1 MGGGGGGGGHTPYEA
16 PEFGRSKQA
25 VRIVEIV
32 SEGEVKGLVNG
43 VQSVFLDNTPI
54 QNKDGTYNFSNVEAE
69 GRIGIQDQDIL
80 EGFNTSE
87 KEISVGTQ
95 VRKNTPLTRTVSDGK
110 VSRLRLTLGVQ
121 SLFSQNDQGDTH
133 GASVTMNITIGQRV
147 IPLTING
154 KYSSQYLRQIE
165 IDNLPPT
172 PFTVRVE
179 RIDEDSKSQRLQN
192 NTIWASYTE
201 IIEMRLA
208 YPNTAL
214 VGIKFDS
221 DYFSS
226 IPNRTYDVYGIIVQV
241 PSNYNPETRAYNGT
255 WDGTFKTAWSDNP
268 AWVLYDLLKNKR
280 YGFGRRLGDFAVDK
294 WALYNVAQYCDQLVD
309 DGFGGKEPRF
319 TCNAWITEQ
328 RQAYD
333 VINDI
338 CSIFRAMPVWN
349 GREFTVIQDRPADP
363 VWTYT
368 NANVDK
374 EGFTYSYSAM
384 KARHNEIH
392 VEYANAQNNY
402 EKDVICVSDDDL
414 IRRYGLNVKKVTA
427 FGCTSRGQAYR
438 TGRWILETEKLETRT
453 VTFTVGAEG
462 LMHVPGD
469 IILVADNDY
478 AGTQLGGRVL
488 SVANK
493 VVTLD
498 REVPFKS
505 GEQFLYYNQDA
516 QVTGI
521 KVIDVLDGNRIVL
534 DKAPT
539 GLTEYGVWL
548 RHGEKVQPQLY
559 RALSI
564 KEESKGKYTITALQ
578 HEPQKEAI
586 VDSGAHFEPVS
597 FSEVPD
603 RYRIQNVDVAAT
615 DDGIRLSFEYFAK
628 NESTVKYQIKLYRT
642 FDGNRTLYK
651 VYDDLTNTNI
661 SFTGLPDGDYT
672 AEIRAKN
679 GVGQLSEPVT
689 KSFSVNFTIAELVT
703 VSKLMGIDLNW
714 RNPIFANTNAAIE
727 IWVSKDNNF
736 ANARKLITLAYPT
749 NSYSYTGLG
758 AAETYYFWARMV
770 SKDVA
775 GKFTDAVEGVTERDA
790 TKIVDYIH
798 GQINKSA
805 LSQELVKELTNTA
818 ETARTAIAGITSE
831 TQARI
836 ATLNAEAN
844 NRAKAIREEGL
855 KLTQKIE
862 AESRKATV
870 ALQEEVKARGTAIN
884 KLEQADKQ
892 QAKAI
897 EQVTAKANSALSG
910 IEVERKA
917 RAAADNAESKARE
930 ILTAKIGQH
939 ESSINQINQT
949 IVRDRETSA
958 QQVATLESA
967 VRNIRVG
974 GRNYLLDSSFKNGK
988 WYKSQG
994 SGSKATIDVDNG
1006 VLTISSDNATW
1017 KQYQIKG
1024 YAHKGGLNELVDS
1037 TTVTISFEVMTP
1049 DDNTGGGI
1057 KYWMNLRADRI
1068 DNTHGGSTNPIVIN
1082 QTAAPSKW
1090 SRVSITGVATQPT
1103 NFRGWRFL
1111 LGVSTPGTVKFRN
1124 PKLEVGNV
1132 ATDWTLAPEDL
1143 DQSELINAKFVD
1155 IRQVVTSETEAR
1167 TVWQNNA
1174 ISRINGVE
1182 SNIANIQRSVTT
1194 ATQSISEVNQHLNAK
1209 IDGISVGGRNLLLGT
1224 AIGLS
1229 GNGAKNYQNK
1239 TYNVTSN
1246 IDVSTL
1252 KTITLSCSVLTKG
1265 IKAGNGE
1272 YHFRAGAEV
1281 QLFYADGTNG
1291 WLSAYCND
1299 VADFNGRISKTLT
1312 LSKPLSKLTY
1322 NKVQVRNIAEGEYK
1336 VDGIKLEVGNVAT
1349 DWTPAPEDVDSAIGD
1364 LSADLNHY
1372 KSAQATK
1379 DQATSMQLTTLTAR
1393 MANAESGISKVEKA
1407 VSDAK
1412 SSTATQLNQLSAEF
1426 RKAKTDLD
1434 AKIEDEKTA
1443 RANADRAEAEKN
1455 ATMTSRVANAESK
1468 ISQVSKTVAD
1478 VSGKLSSTHTIKTQ
1492 VVGGGRMAIAGIAL
1506 GASSDGKTAESSVI
1520 VMADKF
1526 GVVKS
1531 ATDGTVK
1538 NVFTVSNNQLVLS
1551 GDLLADGSIIGRHI
1565 QANQE
1570 IRSPLISG
1578 GEIDISGNDGIL
1590 RVGRTGNFLV
1600 RASSQNR
1607 GLVIN
1612 NDQIIVYDDRGNVRV
1627 KIGRL

>member
-870 ALQEEVKARGTAIN
+870 ALQEEVKARETAIN

-1132 ATDWTLAPEDL
+1132 ATDWTPAPEDL

-1265 IKAGNGE
+1265 IKAGSGIR
-1272 YHFRAGAEV
+1272 HFRAGAEV

-1349 DWTPAPEDVDSAIGD
+1349 DWTPAPEDLEGAVGD

-1372 KSAQATK
+1372 KSSQATK

-1393 MANAESGISKVEKA
+1393 MTNAESGISKVEKA

-1412 SSTATQLNQLSAEF
+1412 SSTATQLNQLSAAF
-1426 RKAKTDLD
+1426 SKAKTDLD
-1434 AKIEDEKTA
+1434 AKIAEEKTA
-1443 RANADRAEAEKN
+1443 RSNADTAEAKKTS
-1455 ATMTSRVANAESK
+1455 ALTSRVANAES
-1468 ISQVSKTVAD
+1468 SVTQLSKTVAD
-1478 VSGKLSSTHTIKTQ
+1478 VSGKLSGTHTIKTQ
-1492 VVGGGRMAIAGIAL
+1492 VVAGGRTAIAGIAL

-1538 NVFTVSNNQLVLS
+1538 NVFTVSNNQLALS

>member
-16 PEFGRSKQA
+16 PESGRSKQA

-201 IIEMRLA
+201 IIETRLA

-255 WDGTFKTAWSDNP
+255 WDGTFKAAWSDNP

-488 SVANK
+488 SVTDK

-498 REVPFKS
+498 REVPFKV
-505 GEQFLYYNQDA
+505 GEQFLYYNQNA

-586 VDSGAHFEPVS
+586 VDSGAHFESVS

-661 SFTGLPDGDYT
+661 AFTGLPDGDYT

-714 RNPIFANTNAAIE
+714 RNPVFANPNSAIE
-727 IWVSKDNNF
+727 IWVSQDDNF
-736 ANARKLITLAYPT
+736 QHARKLVTLAYPT

-758 AAETYYFWARMV
+758 AAETCYFWARIV

-805 LSQELVKELTNTA
+805 LTKELID
-818 ETARTAIAGITSE
+818 EISG
-831 TQARI
+831 
-836 ATLNAEAN
+836 AT
-844 NRAKAIREEGL
+844 
-855 KLTQKIE
+855 
-862 AESRKATV
+862 
-870 ALQEEVKARGTAIN
+870 
-884 KLEQADKQ
+884 
-892 QAKAI
+892 
-897 EQVTAKANSALSG
+897 
-910 IEVERKA
+910 
-917 RAAADNAESKARE
+917 
-930 ILTAKIGQH
+930 
-939 ESSINQINQT
+939 
-949 IVRDRETSA
+949 
-958 QQVATLESA
+958 ESA
-967 VRNIRVG
+967 
-974 GRNYLLDSSFKNGK
+974 K
-988 WYKSQG
+988 
-994 SGSKATIDVDNG
+994 
-1006 VLTISSDNATW
+1006 
-1017 KQYQIKG
+1017 
-1024 YAHKGGLNELVDS
+1024 
-1037 TTVTISFEVMTP
+1037 
-1049 DDNTGGGI
+1049 
-1057 KYWMNLRADRI
+1057 
-1068 DNTHGGSTNPIVIN
+1068 
-1082 QTAAPSKW
+1082 
-1090 SRVSITGVATQPT
+1090 
-1103 NFRGWRFL
+1103 
-1111 LGVSTPGTVKFRN
+1111 
-1124 PKLEVGNV
+1124 
-1132 ATDWTLAPEDL
+1132 
-1143 DQSELINAKFVD
+1143 
-1155 IRQVVTSETEAR
+1155 
-1167 TVWQNNA
+1167 
-1174 ISRINGVE
+1174 
-1182 SNIANIQRSVTT
+1182 
-1194 ATQSISEVNQHLNAK
+1194 
-1209 IDGISVGGRNLLLGT
+1209 
-1224 AIGLS
+1224 
-1229 GNGAKNYQNK
+1229 GAKN
-1239 TYNVTSN
+1239 
-1246 IDVSTL
+1246 L
-1252 KTITLSCSVLTKG
+1252 
-1265 IKAGNGE
+1265 
-1272 YHFRAGAEV
+1272 AE
-1281 QLFYADGTNG
+1281 
-1291 WLSAYCND
+1291 
-1299 VADFNGRISKTLT
+1299 
-1312 LSKPLSKLTY
+1312 
-1322 NKVQVRNIAEGEYK
+1322 
-1336 VDGIKLEVGNVAT
+1336 
-1349 DWTPAPEDVDSAIGD
+1349 
-1364 LSADLNHY
+1364 
-1372 KSAQATK
+1372 
-1379 DQATSMQLTTLTAR
+1379 
-1393 MANAESGISKVEKA
+1393 NAA
-1407 VSDAK
+1407 
-1412 SSTATQLNQLSAEF
+1412 
-1426 RKAKTDLD
+1426 
-1434 AKIEDEKTA
+1434 AKIEVA
-1443 RANADRAEAEKN
+1443 
-1455 ATMTSRVANAESK
+1455 SRKVE
-1468 ISQVSKTVAD
+1468 D
-1478 VSGKLSSTHTIKTQ
+1478 VSSKFSAIHTIKTQ
-1492 VVGGGRMAIAGIAL
+1492 AIAGGRTAIAGIAL

-1520 VMADKF
+1520 IMADKF
-1526 GVVKS
+1526 GVVKN
-1531 ATDGTVK
+1531 ATDGTVR
-1538 NVFTVSNNQLVLS
+1538 NVFTVSNNQLALS
-1551 GDLLADGSIIGRHI
+1551 GDLIADGSIIGRHI
-1565 QANQE
+1565 RANTE
-1570 IRSPLISG
+1570 IEAPKITGGTITGNVIHGATVTGGAITGTTINGGVISG
-1578 GEIDISGNDGIL
+1578 TRLEGVTGKFSGELEVTQLLGGAIIEHVKGELKHTRTIRKSYSYTWTSNNDSGTLHYSRGTADVPIYGATITIHPSKTDRFIIIGDDEGFVLPKNQSKVVNYERESIL
-1590 RVGRTGNFLV
+1590 EVKSHRTGPTGKVATITTPKLTFMILSYALSTTSFIQV
-1600 RASSQNR
+1600 S
-1607 GLVIN
+1607 
-1612 NDQIIVYDDRGNVRV
+1612 
-1627 KIGRL
+1627 

>member
-578 HEPQKEAI
+578 YEPQKEAI

-1132 ATDWTLAPEDL
+1132 ATDWTPAPEDL

>member
-679 GVGQLSEPVT
+679 GVGQLSEPIT

-1132 ATDWTLAPEDL
+1132 ATDWTPAPEDL

>member
-16 PEFGRSKQA
+16 PESGRSKQA

-32 SEGEVKGLVNG
+32 SEGEVRGLVNG

-201 IIEMRLA
+201 IIETRLA

-241 PSNYNPETRAYNGT
+241 PSNYNPETRAYNGI

-478 AGTQLGGRVL
+478 TGTQLGGRVL

-498 REVPFKS
+498 REVPFKA

-534 DKAPT
+534 DKEPT

-586 VDSGAHFEPVS
+586 VDSGAHFERMS

-661 SFTGLPDGDYT
+661 AFTGLPDGDYT

-689 KSFSVNFTIAELVT
+689 KSFSVSFTIAELVT

-727 IWVSKDNNF
+727 IWVSQDDNF
-736 ANARKLITLAYPT
+736 QHARKLVTLAYPT

-775 GKFTDAVEGVTERDA
+775 GKFTAAVVGITERDA

-798 GQINKSA
+798 GQISKSA
-805 LSQELVKELTNTA
+805 LTQELVGELTDTSQAANIAKNIAGNAVERVLAEAQTRNTQINELKQVDERQAQAIRTVTVKADNALSDIVA
-818 ETARTAIAGITSE
+818 EQKARADGDKANTEKITAVTARVGSAESTLTNLQSTKASKTEVAAIAQSALQSTWQADAKSAVDSVAVTLTNADRVLGQRIDSITSSLGDARAQISAVN
-831 TQARI
+831 QAV
-836 ATLNAEAN
+836 AN
-844 NRAKAIREEGL
+844 
-855 KLTQKIE
+855 
-862 AESRKATV
+862 
-870 ALQEEVKARGTAIN
+870 
-884 KLEQADKQ
+884 
-892 QAKAI
+892 
-897 EQVTAKANSALSG
+897 ANSALGQRIDTVSASLSNTDNLCFNPSMINDTSG
-910 IEVERKA
+910 WSGMWREFVDGLWSGLVYERDGLYGEPFPVRPGERFYVSMNSKNKDATYPIGIGLQMFRRDGSPFWTLACRREVNSSSTNWEKIDGYLTIPDNENIVSA
-917 RAAADNAESKARE
+917 RLW
-930 ILTAKIGQH
+930 I
-939 ESSINQINQT
+939 
-949 IVRDRETSA
+949 
-958 QQVATLESA
+958 QVDKPWHVHHPGYWY
-967 VRNIRVG
+967 VRNITFYRFTSLATE
-974 GRNYLLDSSFKNGK
+974 RAMDDA
-988 WYKSQG
+988 
-994 SGSKATIDVDNG
+994 KAQ
-1006 VLTISSDNATW
+1006 ISAVS
-1017 KQYQIKG
+1017 
-1024 YAHKGGLNELVDS
+1024 
-1037 TTVTISFEVMTP
+1037 
-1049 DDNTGGGI
+1049 
-1057 KYWMNLRADRI
+1057 RA
-1068 DNTHGGSTNPIVIN
+1068 
-1082 QTAAPSKW
+1082 
-1090 SRVSITGVATQPT
+1090 
-1103 NFRGWRFL
+1103 
-1111 LGVSTPGTVKFRN
+1111 
-1124 PKLEVGNV
+1124 
-1132 ATDWTLAPEDL
+1132 
-1143 DQSELINAKFVD
+1143 
-1155 IRQVVTSETEAR
+1155 
-1167 TVWQNNA
+1167 
-1174 ISRINGVE
+1174 
-1182 SNIANIQRSVTT
+1182 
-1194 ATQSISEVNQHLNAK
+1194 
-1209 IDGISVGGRNLLLGT
+1209 
-1224 AIGLS
+1224 
-1229 GNGAKNYQNK
+1229 
-1239 TYNVTSN
+1239 
-1246 IDVSTL
+1246 
-1252 KTITLSCSVLTKG
+1252 
-1265 IKAGNGE
+1265 
-1272 YHFRAGAEV
+1272 
-1281 QLFYADGTNG
+1281 
-1291 WLSAYCND
+1291 
-1299 VADFNGRISKTLT
+1299 
-1312 LSKPLSKLTY
+1312 
-1322 NKVQVRNIAEGEYK
+1322 IAE
-1336 VDGIKLEVGNVAT
+1336 T
-1349 DWTPAPEDVDSAIGD
+1349 
-1364 LSADLNHY
+1364 
-1372 KSAQATK
+1372 
-1379 DQATSMQLTTLTAR
+1379 
-1393 MANAESGISKVEKA
+1393 
-1407 VSDAK
+1407 
-1412 SSTATQLNQLSAEF
+1412 
-1426 RKAKTDLD
+1426 
-1434 AKIEDEKTA
+1434 
-1443 RANADRAEAEKN
+1443 
-1455 ATMTSRVANAESK
+1455 
-1468 ISQVSKTVAD
+1468 
-1478 VSGKLSSTHTIKTQ
+1478 SGKLSATHTIKTQ
-1492 VVGGGRMAIAGIAL
+1492 VVAGGRTAIAGIAL
-1506 GASSDGKTAESSVI
+1506 GASSDGRTAESSVI

-1526 GVVKS
+1526 GVVKN
-1531 ATDGTVK
+1531 AADGAVQ
-1538 NVFTVSNNQLVLS
+1538 NIFTITNGRTALS
-1551 GDLLADGSIIGRHI
+1551 GSIAVQGDVLGSRFI
-1565 QANQE
+1565 
-1570 IRSPLISG
+1570 G
-1578 GEIDISGNDGIL
+1578 GEIDISGKDGVL
-1590 RVGRTGNFLV
+1590 KVGKTGSFLM
-1600 RASSQNR
+1600 RASNQNR
-1607 GLVIN
+1607 GLVMKN
-1612 NDQIIVYDDRGNVRV
+1612 NQILVYDEQGNVRV
-1627 KIGRL
+1627 KIGYLL

>member
-16 PEFGRSKQA
+16 PESGRSKQA

-201 IIEMRLA
+201 IIETRLA

-241 PSNYNPETRAYNGT
+241 PSNYNPETRAYNGI

-488 SVANK
+488 SVTDK

-498 REVPFKS
+498 REVPFKT
-505 GEQFLYYNQDA
+505 GEQFLYYNQNA

-651 VYDDLTNTNI
+651 AYDDLTNTNI
-661 SFTGLPDGDYT
+661 AFTGLPDGDYT

-679 GVGQLSEPVT
+679 GAGQLSESVT

-714 RNPIFANTNAAIE
+714 RNPVFANPNSAIE
-727 IWVSKDNNF
+727 IWVSQDDNF
-736 ANARKLITLAYPT
+736 QHARKLVTLAYPT

-758 AAETYYFWARMV
+758 VSETYYFWARMV

-805 LSQELVKELTNTA
+805 LTQELINEISGKSEAA
-818 ETARTAIAGITSE
+818 EAAKDIAERAIAQI
-831 TQARI
+831 QQ
-836 ATLNAEAN
+836 EAV
-844 NRAKAIREEGL
+844 
-855 KLTQKIE
+855 T
-862 AESRKATV
+862 
-870 ALQEEVKARGTAIN
+870 RGTQISEL
-884 KLEQADKQ
+884 KTVDEQ
-892 QAKAI
+892 QAQRITTA
-897 EQVTAKANSALSG
+897 TAKAESALSG
-910 IEVERKA
+910 ITAEQKA
-917 RAAADNAESKARE
+917 RADGDKAE
-930 ILTAKIGQH
+930 
-939 ESSINQINQT
+939 
-949 IVRDRETSA
+949 
-958 QQVATLESA
+958 
-967 VRNIRVG
+967 
-974 GRNYLLDSSFKNGK
+974 
-988 WYKSQG
+988 
-994 SGSKATIDVDNG
+994 
-1006 VLTISSDNATW
+1006 
-1017 KQYQIKG
+1017 
-1024 YAHKGGLNELVDS
+1024 
-1037 TTVTISFEVMTP
+1037 
-1049 DDNTGGGI
+1049 
-1057 KYWMNLRADRI
+1057 
-1068 DNTHGGSTNPIVIN
+1068 
-1082 QTAAPSKW
+1082 
-1090 SRVSITGVATQPT
+1090 
-1103 NFRGWRFL
+1103 
-1111 LGVSTPGTVKFRN
+1111 
-1124 PKLEVGNV
+1124 
-1132 ATDWTLAPEDL
+1132 
-1143 DQSELINAKFVD
+1143 
-1155 IRQVVTSETEAR
+1155 
-1167 TVWQNNA
+1167 
-1174 ISRINGVE
+1174 
-1182 SNIANIQRSVTT
+1182 
-1194 ATQSISEVNQHLNAK
+1194 
-1209 IDGISVGGRNLLLGT
+1209 
-1224 AIGLS
+1224 
-1229 GNGAKNYQNK
+1229 
-1239 TYNVTSN
+1239 
-1246 IDVSTL
+1246 
-1252 KTITLSCSVLTKG
+1252 
-1265 IKAGNGE
+1265 
-1272 YHFRAGAEV
+1272 
-1281 QLFYADGTNG
+1281 
-1291 WLSAYCND
+1291 
-1299 VADFNGRISKTLT
+1299 
-1312 LSKPLSKLTY
+1312 
-1322 NKVQVRNIAEGEYK
+1322 
-1336 VDGIKLEVGNVAT
+1336 
-1349 DWTPAPEDVDSAIGD
+1349 
-1364 LSADLNHY
+1364 
-1372 KSAQATK
+1372 AQAR
-1379 DQATSMQLTTLTAR
+1379 QALA
-1393 MANAESGISKVEKA
+1393 G
-1407 VSDAK
+1407 
-1412 SSTATQLNQLSAEF
+1412 
-1426 RKAKTDLD
+1426 
-1434 AKIEDEKTA
+1434 
-1443 RANADRAEAEKN
+1443 
-1455 ATMTSRVANAESK
+1455 RVANAEGSIANIRTAKADKSEVASIAQQSLRATWQADAQAKADKAKTDAVAQSK
-1468 ISQVSKTVAD
+1468 AEIDVVSRTVAG
-1478 VSGKLSSTHTIKTQ
+1478 VNNKLSATHTIKTQ
-1492 VVGGGRMAIAGIAL
+1492 VVGGGRTAIAGIAL
-1506 GASSDGKTAESSVI
+1506 GASSDGRTAESSVI

-1526 GVVKS
+1526 GVVKN
-1531 ATDGTVK
+1531 ATDGTVR
-1538 NVFTVSNNQLVLS
+1538 NVFTLANGRLALS
-1551 GDLLADGSIIGRHI
+1551 GDLIADGTILGQHI
-1565 QANQE
+1565 KANQT
-1570 IRSPLISG
+1570 IQSPVINGGSLNINNRFIVNGSG
-1578 GEIDISGNDGIL
+1578 GVTIRANSGNVGMVITNDRIDVYDESGNL
-1590 RVGRTGNFLV
+1590 RV
-1600 RASSQNR
+1600 
-1607 GLVIN
+1607 
-1612 NDQIIVYDDRGNVRV
+1612 
-1627 KIGRL
+1627 RLGKLS

>member
-16 PEFGRSKQA
+16 PESGRSKQA

-95 VRKNTPLTRTVSDGK
+95 VRKNTPLTRTVSDSK

-201 IIEMRLA
+201 IIETRLA

-241 PSNYNPETRAYNGT
+241 PSNYNPETRAYNGI

-478 AGTQLGGRVL
+478 TGTQLGGRVL

-498 REVPFKS
+498 REVPFKA

-534 DKAPT
+534 DKEPT

-586 VDSGAHFEPVS
+586 ADSGAHFERMS

-661 SFTGLPDGDYT
+661 AFTGLPDGDYT

-689 KSFSVNFTIAELVT
+689 KSFSVSFTIAELVT

-775 GKFTDAVEGVTERDA
+775 GKFTAAVVGVTERDA

-798 GQINKSA
+798 GQISKSA
-805 LSQELVKELTNTA
+805 LTQELVSELTGTSQAANIAKNIAGNAVAKVLAEAQTRSTQINELKQVDEWQAQAIRTVTVKADNALSDIVAEQKARADGDKANTEKITA
-818 ETARTAIAGITSE
+818 VTARVGSAESTLTHLQSTKASKTEVAAIAQSALQSTWQADAKSAVDSVAVTLTNADRVLGQRIDSITSSLGDARAQISAVN
-831 TQARI
+831 QAV
-836 ATLNAEAN
+836 AN
-844 NRAKAIREEGL
+844 
-855 KLTQKIE
+855 
-862 AESRKATV
+862 
-870 ALQEEVKARGTAIN
+870 
-884 KLEQADKQ
+884 
-892 QAKAI
+892 
-897 EQVTAKANSALSG
+897 ANSALGQRIDTVSASLSNTDNLCFNPSMINDTSG
-910 IEVERKA
+910 WSGMWREFVDGLWSGLVYERDGLYGEPFPVRPGERFYVSMNSKNKDATYPIGIGLQMFRRDGSPFWTLACRREVNSSSTNWEKIDGYLTIPDNENIVSA
-917 RAAADNAESKARE
+917 RLW
-930 ILTAKIGQH
+930 I
-939 ESSINQINQT
+939 
-949 IVRDRETSA
+949 
-958 QQVATLESA
+958 QVDKPWHVHHPGYWY
-967 VRNIRVG
+967 VRNITFYRFTSLATE
-974 GRNYLLDSSFKNGK
+974 RAMDDA
-988 WYKSQG
+988 
-994 SGSKATIDVDNG
+994 KAQ
-1006 VLTISSDNATW
+1006 ISAVS
-1017 KQYQIKG
+1017 
-1024 YAHKGGLNELVDS
+1024 
-1037 TTVTISFEVMTP
+1037 
-1049 DDNTGGGI
+1049 
-1057 KYWMNLRADRI
+1057 RA
-1068 DNTHGGSTNPIVIN
+1068 
-1082 QTAAPSKW
+1082 
-1090 SRVSITGVATQPT
+1090 
-1103 NFRGWRFL
+1103 
-1111 LGVSTPGTVKFRN
+1111 
-1124 PKLEVGNV
+1124 
-1132 ATDWTLAPEDL
+1132 
-1143 DQSELINAKFVD
+1143 
-1155 IRQVVTSETEAR
+1155 
-1167 TVWQNNA
+1167 
-1174 ISRINGVE
+1174 
-1182 SNIANIQRSVTT
+1182 
-1194 ATQSISEVNQHLNAK
+1194 
-1209 IDGISVGGRNLLLGT
+1209 
-1224 AIGLS
+1224 
-1229 GNGAKNYQNK
+1229 
-1239 TYNVTSN
+1239 
-1246 IDVSTL
+1246 
-1252 KTITLSCSVLTKG
+1252 
-1265 IKAGNGE
+1265 
-1272 YHFRAGAEV
+1272 
-1281 QLFYADGTNG
+1281 
-1291 WLSAYCND
+1291 
-1299 VADFNGRISKTLT
+1299 
-1312 LSKPLSKLTY
+1312 
-1322 NKVQVRNIAEGEYK
+1322 IAET
-1336 VDGIKLEVGNVAT
+1336 N
-1349 DWTPAPEDVDSAIGD
+1349 
-1364 LSADLNHY
+1364 
-1372 KSAQATK
+1372 
-1379 DQATSMQLTTLTAR
+1379 
-1393 MANAESGISKVEKA
+1393 
-1407 VSDAK
+1407 
-1412 SSTATQLNQLSAEF
+1412 
-1426 RKAKTDLD
+1426 
-1434 AKIEDEKTA
+1434 
-1443 RANADRAEAEKN
+1443 
-1455 ATMTSRVANAESK
+1455 
-1468 ISQVSKTVAD
+1468 
-1478 VSGKLSSTHTIKTQ
+1478 GKLSATHTIKTQ
-1492 VVGGGRMAIAGIAL
+1492 VVAGGRTAIAGIAL
-1506 GASSDGKTAESSVI
+1506 GASSDGRTAESSVI

-1526 GVVKS
+1526 GVVKN
-1531 ATDGTVK
+1531 AGDGQVK
-1538 NVFTVSNNQLVLS
+1538 PIFSIVNGVAAFS
-1551 GDLLADGSIIGRHI
+1551 GDLIADGSIVGRHI
-1565 QANQE
+1565 RANQSLDSPIINGGRLNIGDGRFAVNSHGQVS
-1570 IRSPLISG
+1570 IRTNANANIGLSIT
-1578 GEIDISGNDGIL
+1578 ND
-1590 RVGRTGNFLV
+1590 T
-1600 RASSQNR
+1600 
-1607 GLVIN
+1607 
-1612 NDQIIVYDDRGNVRV
+1612 IIVYDENGRVRV
-1627 KIGRL
+1627 KIGKLS

>member
-16 PEFGRSKQA
+16 PESGRSKQA

-201 IIEMRLA
+201 IIETRLA

-255 WDGTFKTAWSDNP
+255 WDGTFKAAWSDNP

-488 SVANK
+488 SIEQNTVK
-493 VVTLD
+493 ID
-498 REVPFKS
+498 RETQFKA
-505 GEQFLYYNQDA
+505 GDKFMFYNQA
-516 QVTGI
+516 AEVVSV
-521 KVIDVLDGNRIVL
+521 KVAEVLAGNKLRLEVPP
-534 DKAPT
+534 A

-548 RHGEKVQPQLY
+548 RHGDKIQPQLY

-564 KEESKGKYTITALQ
+564 KEDHNGKYTITAIQ

-586 VDSGAHFEPVS
+586 VDNGAHFEPVS
-597 FSEVPD
+597 FSETPE
-603 RYRIQNVDVAAT
+603 RYRIQNVDVAVT
-615 DDGIRLSFEYFAK
+615 DGGVKLTFDYFAK
-628 NESTVKYQIKLYRT
+628 NESTVKYQVKLYRT
-642 FDGNRTLYK
+642 FDGKTSLYK
-651 VYDDLTNTNI
+651 VYDDLTTTSI
-661 SFTGLPDGDYT
+661 TFAGLPNGSYT

-679 GVGQLSEPVT
+679 GVGQLSDPVTRTFEINLDIKRFVT
-689 KSFSVNFTIAELVT
+689 KSLLF
-703 VSKLMGIDLNW
+703 
-714 RNPIFANTNAAIE
+714 AIE
-727 IWVSKDNNF
+727 LDWDLPKTASVGNYTEVWRSTTNDISKAVKVATLPYPQNNYVMSGVP
-736 ANARKLITLAYPT
+736 L
-749 NSYSYTGLG
+749 S
-758 AAETYYFWARMV
+758 AEYYFWLRCGDKNDNKGEFTAAVFGEADHNPDNLLNALEGKITKSQLGQELINSIKADINNAVGEEAKTRQTA
-770 SKDVA
+770 VA
-775 GKFTDAVEGVTERDA
+775 GALA
-790 TKIVDYIH
+790 
-798 GQINKSA
+798 QIA
-805 LSQELVKELTNTA
+805 A
-818 ETARTAIAGITSE
+818 
-831 TQARI
+831 QA
-836 ATLNAEAN
+836 
-844 NRAKAIREEGL
+844 
-855 KLTQKIE
+855 Q
-862 AESRKATV
+862 SS
-870 ALQEEVKARGTAIN
+870 GTAIKN
-884 KLEQADKQ
+884 LEKADQA
-892 QAKAI
+892 QAETIKT
-897 EQVTAKANSALSG
+897 VTAKAESALSG
-910 IEVERKA
+910 ITAVRQAQAQSDKA
-917 RAAADNAESKARE
+917 NAQQINALTAKVGNAES
-930 ILTAKIGQH
+930 
-939 ESSINQINQT
+939 
-949 IVRDRETSA
+949 
-958 QQVATLESA
+958 
-967 VRNIRVG
+967 
-974 GRNYLLDSSFKNGK
+974 
-988 WYKSQG
+988 
-994 SGSKATIDVDNG
+994 
-1006 VLTISSDNATW
+1006 
-1017 KQYQIKG
+1017 
-1024 YAHKGGLNELVDS
+1024 
-1037 TTVTISFEVMTP
+1037 TV
-1049 DDNTGGGI
+1049 
-1057 KYWMNLRADRI
+1057 
-1068 DNTHGGSTNPIVIN
+1068 
-1082 QTAAPSKW
+1082 
-1090 SRVSITGVATQPT
+1090 
-1103 NFRGWRFL
+1103 
-1111 LGVSTPGTVKFRN
+1111 
-1124 PKLEVGNV
+1124 
-1132 ATDWTLAPEDL
+1132 
-1143 DQSELINAKFVD
+1143 
-1155 IRQVVTSETEAR
+1155 
-1167 TVWQNNA
+1167 
-1174 ISRINGVE
+1174 
-1182 SNIANIQRSVTT
+1182 
-1194 ATQSISEVNQHLNAK
+1194 
-1209 IDGISVGGRNLLLGT
+1209 
-1224 AIGLS
+1224 
-1229 GNGAKNYQNK
+1229 
-1239 TYNVTSN
+1239 
-1246 IDVSTL
+1246 
-1252 KTITLSCSVLTKG
+1252 
-1265 IKAGNGE
+1265 
-1272 YHFRAGAEV
+1272 
-1281 QLFYADGTNG
+1281 
-1291 WLSAYCND
+1291 
-1299 VADFNGRISKTLT
+1299 
-1312 LSKPLSKLTY
+1312 
-1322 NKVQVRNIAEGEYK
+1322 
-1336 VDGIKLEVGNVAT
+1336 
-1349 DWTPAPEDVDSAIGD
+1349 
-1364 LSADLNHY
+1364 
-1372 KSAQATK
+1372 
-1379 DQATSMQLTTLTAR
+1379 
-1393 MANAESGISKVEKA
+1393 
-1407 VSDAK
+1407 
-1412 SSTATQLNQLSAEF
+1412 
-1426 RKAKTDLD
+1426 
-1434 AKIEDEKTA
+1434 
-1443 RANADRAEAEKN
+1443 
-1455 ATMTSRVANAESK
+1455 
-1468 ISQVSKTVAD
+1468 SQVSSAVAGLNGK
-1478 VSGKLSSTHTIKTQ
+1478 VSSMHTIKTQ
-1492 VVGGGRMAIAGIAL
+1492 AIAGGRTAVAGIAL
-1506 GASSDGKTAESSVI
+1506 GANQEESSVI

-1526 GVVKS
+1526 GIVANANDGNVKPVFSVVNGQVGIRGDLVVAGSVTRDKFSAGSGTNLLYNPVFFPDNNGKPFGWRDVQTSDGNFSVGTFRLDHENSGFGNDFFSGIDPNTDRCVNWLNTGTGDNAWAVSIAQDVKLIPGKS
-1531 ATDGTVK
+1531 YIFSFYGAIHGGKIEYPIYTQSSPGINSGRLSTTDGVIASSG
-1538 NVFTVSNNQLVLS
+1538 NRNNGYHGFTNMPRYYSKFTAPKSGYVRLQISSRGTGLQRLLLMRAMLEECTEHTTEPSPWANAGVSAIH
-1551 GDLLADGSIIGRHI
+1551 GGSIIANTIRGDHI

-1570 IRSPLISG
+1570 IRAPRISG

-1607 GLVIN
+1607 GLVMN

-1627 KIGRL
+1627 KMGRL

>member
-16 PEFGRSKQA
+16 PETGRSKQA
-25 VRIVEIV
+25 VKIVEIV

-201 IIEMRLA
+201 IIETRLA

-255 WDGTFKTAWSDNP
+255 WDGTFKAAWSDNP

-453 VTFTVGAEG
+453 VTFSVGAEG

-478 AGTQLGGRVL
+478 AGTQIGGRVL
-488 SVANK
+488 SVEQNT
-493 VVTLD
+493 VTID
-498 REVPFKS
+498 REAQFKV
-505 GEQFLYYNQDA
+505 GDKFMFYNQA
-516 QVTGI
+516 AEVVSVKVAEVLTGN
-521 KVIDVLDGNRIVL
+521 KLRLEVPP
-534 DKAPT
+534 A

-548 RHGEKVQPQLY
+548 RHGDKIQPQLY

-564 KEESKGKYTITALQ
+564 KEDHKGKYTITAIQ

-586 VDSGAHFEPVS
+586 VDNGAHFEPVS
-597 FSEVPD
+597 FSETPE
-603 RYRIQNVDVAAT
+603 RYRIQNVDVAVT
-615 DDGIRLSFEYFAK
+615 DGGVKLTFDYFAK
-628 NESTVKYQIKLYRT
+628 NESTVKYQVKLYRT
-642 FDGNRTLYK
+642 FDGKTSLYK
-651 VYDDLTNTNI
+651 VYDDLTTTSI
-661 SFTGLPDGDYT
+661 TFAGLPNGSYT

-679 GVGQLSEPVT
+679 GVGQLSDPVTRTFEINLDIKRFVT
-689 KSFSVNFTIAELVT
+689 KSLLFAIELDWDLPKTFTSGFSTEI
-703 VSKLMGIDLNW
+703 W
-714 RNPIFANTNAAIE
+714 RSNTNDISTAVKVA
-727 IWVSKDNNF
+727 
-736 ANARKLITLAYPT
+736 TLPYPQS
-749 NSYSYTGLG
+749 NYVINGVPLSTG
-758 AAETYYFWARMV
+758 YYFYLRGVDKQGNKGEFTEAVFGEADHNPDNLLNALEGKITKSQLGQELINSIKADINNAVGEEAKTRQTA
-770 SKDVA
+770 VA
-775 GKFTDAVEGVTERDA
+775 GALA
-790 TKIVDYIH
+790 
-798 GQINKSA
+798 QIA
-805 LSQELVKELTNTA
+805 A
-818 ETARTAIAGITSE
+818 
-831 TQARI
+831 QA
-836 ATLNAEAN
+836 
-844 NRAKAIREEGL
+844 
-855 KLTQKIE
+855 Q
-862 AESRKATV
+862 SS
-870 ALQEEVKARGTAIN
+870 GTAIKN
-884 KLEQADKQ
+884 LEKADQA
-892 QAKAI
+892 QAETIKT
-897 EQVTAKANSALSG
+897 VTAKAESALSG
-910 IEVERKA
+910 ITAVRQAQAQSDKA
-917 RAAADNAESKARE
+917 NAQQINALTAKVGNAES
-930 ILTAKIGQH
+930 
-939 ESSINQINQT
+939 
-949 IVRDRETSA
+949 
-958 QQVATLESA
+958 
-967 VRNIRVG
+967 
-974 GRNYLLDSSFKNGK
+974 
-988 WYKSQG
+988 
-994 SGSKATIDVDNG
+994 
-1006 VLTISSDNATW
+1006 
-1017 KQYQIKG
+1017 
-1024 YAHKGGLNELVDS
+1024 
-1037 TTVTISFEVMTP
+1037 TV
-1049 DDNTGGGI
+1049 
-1057 KYWMNLRADRI
+1057 
-1068 DNTHGGSTNPIVIN
+1068 
-1082 QTAAPSKW
+1082 
-1090 SRVSITGVATQPT
+1090 
-1103 NFRGWRFL
+1103 
-1111 LGVSTPGTVKFRN
+1111 
-1124 PKLEVGNV
+1124 
-1132 ATDWTLAPEDL
+1132 
-1143 DQSELINAKFVD
+1143 
-1155 IRQVVTSETEAR
+1155 
-1167 TVWQNNA
+1167 
-1174 ISRINGVE
+1174 
-1182 SNIANIQRSVTT
+1182 
-1194 ATQSISEVNQHLNAK
+1194 
-1209 IDGISVGGRNLLLGT
+1209 
-1224 AIGLS
+1224 
-1229 GNGAKNYQNK
+1229 
-1239 TYNVTSN
+1239 
-1246 IDVSTL
+1246 
-1252 KTITLSCSVLTKG
+1252 
-1265 IKAGNGE
+1265 
-1272 YHFRAGAEV
+1272 
-1281 QLFYADGTNG
+1281 
-1291 WLSAYCND
+1291 
-1299 VADFNGRISKTLT
+1299 
-1312 LSKPLSKLTY
+1312 
-1322 NKVQVRNIAEGEYK
+1322 
-1336 VDGIKLEVGNVAT
+1336 
-1349 DWTPAPEDVDSAIGD
+1349 
-1364 LSADLNHY
+1364 
-1372 KSAQATK
+1372 
-1379 DQATSMQLTTLTAR
+1379 
-1393 MANAESGISKVEKA
+1393 
-1407 VSDAK
+1407 
-1412 SSTATQLNQLSAEF
+1412 
-1426 RKAKTDLD
+1426 
-1434 AKIEDEKTA
+1434 
-1443 RANADRAEAEKN
+1443 
-1455 ATMTSRVANAESK
+1455 
-1468 ISQVSKTVAD
+1468 SQVSSAVAGLNGK
-1478 VSGKLSSTHTIKTQ
+1478 VSSMHTIKTQ
-1492 VVGGGRMAIAGIAL
+1492 AIAGGRTAVAGIAL
-1506 GASSDGKTAESSVI
+1506 GANQDESSVI

-1526 GVVKS
+1526 GIVANANDGNVKP
-1531 ATDGTVK
+1531 
-1538 NVFTVSNNQLVLS
+1538 VFSVANGQVGIR
-1551 GDLLADGSIIGRHI
+1551 GDLVVAGSVTRDKLSSGSGANLFYNPIFANPTNGVPDGWTASEANIPGDKRGERICRQDEDYGLGKGGYLKNENVLRWHNKITGNPNTRCGIYQNVPVSADKWYMVSAYMGNHSCSKVEIYIDVRGKNGEWLLHKTDEVSSGYGFRGINNAKRAFIKFKIPPNGVSVDVFFFFYDGNGANPNGAWMFVARPMLEECTEYTTQPSPWNNAGLTEVHGGSIIADTIRGNHI
-1565 QANQE
+1565 MANQE
-1570 IRSPLISG
+1570 IRAPRISG

-1607 GLVIN
+1607 GLVMN

-1627 KIGRL
+1627 KMGRL

>member
-16 PEFGRSKQA
+16 PESGRSKQA

-87 KEISVGTQ
+87 KEVSVGAQ
-95 VRKNTPLTRTVSDGK
+95 VRKNTPLTRTVSDPK
-110 VSRLRLTLGVQ
+110 VSRLRLTIGVQ
-121 SLFSQNDQGDTH
+121 SLFQQNDQGDTH
-133 GASVTMNITIGQRV
+133 GASVTLNIFIGARV
-147 IPLTING
+147 IPLTISG

-165 IDNLPPT
+165 VDNLPPA
-172 PFTVRVE
+172 PFIVRVE
-179 RIDEDSKSQRLQN
+179 RVEADSTSQRLQN

-201 IIEMRLA
+201 IIETQLA

-241 PSNYNPETRAYNGT
+241 PSNYNPETRGYNGT

-294 WALYNVAQYCDQLVD
+294 WALYNVAKYCDQLVD

-319 TCNAWITEQ
+319 TCNAWMTEQ

-338 CSIFRAMPVWN
+338 CSIFRAIPVWN
-349 GREFTVIQDRPADP
+349 GREFTVIQDRPSDP

-368 NANVDK
+368 NANVEK
-374 EGFTYSYSAM
+374 GEFTYSYSAM

-758 AAETYYFWARMV
+758 VAETYYFWARMV

-805 LSQELVKELTNTA
+805 LTKELIDEISGKSEAAEAAKDIAEKAIAQIQQEAITRGTQINELKKVDTQQAQLITTA
-818 ETARTAIAGITSE
+818 TAKAESALSGITAAQQAQANSDKANAQQISALTARIDGAEATVTQMSNTVAGLNGKVSSMHTIRTQAINGGKTAIAGIS
-831 TQARI
+831 
-836 ATLNAEAN
+836 
-844 NRAKAIREEGL
+844 
-855 KLTQKIE
+855 
-862 AESRKATV
+862 
-870 ALQEEVKARGTAIN
+870 
-884 KLEQADKQ
+884 
-892 QAKAI
+892 
-897 EQVTAKANSALSG
+897 
-910 IEVERKA
+910 
-917 RAAADNAESKARE
+917 
-930 ILTAKIGQH
+930 
-939 ESSINQINQT
+939 
-949 IVRDRETSA
+949 
-958 QQVATLESA
+958 
-967 VRNIRVG
+967 
-974 GRNYLLDSSFKNGK
+974 
-988 WYKSQG
+988 
-994 SGSKATIDVDNG
+994 
-1006 VLTISSDNATW
+1006 
-1017 KQYQIKG
+1017 
-1024 YAHKGGLNELVDS
+1024 
-1037 TTVTISFEVMTP
+1037 
-1049 DDNTGGGI
+1049 
-1057 KYWMNLRADRI
+1057 
-1068 DNTHGGSTNPIVIN
+1068 
-1082 QTAAPSKW
+1082 
-1090 SRVSITGVATQPT
+1090 
-1103 NFRGWRFL
+1103 
-1111 LGVSTPGTVKFRN
+1111 
-1124 PKLEVGNV
+1124 
-1132 ATDWTLAPEDL
+1132 
-1143 DQSELINAKFVD
+1143 
-1155 IRQVVTSETEAR
+1155 
-1167 TVWQNNA
+1167 
-1174 ISRINGVE
+1174 
-1182 SNIANIQRSVTT
+1182 
-1194 ATQSISEVNQHLNAK
+1194 
-1209 IDGISVGGRNLLLGT
+1209 
-1224 AIGLS
+1224 
-1229 GNGAKNYQNK
+1229 
-1239 TYNVTSN
+1239 
-1246 IDVSTL
+1246 
-1252 KTITLSCSVLTKG
+1252 
-1265 IKAGNGE
+1265 
-1272 YHFRAGAEV
+1272 
-1281 QLFYADGTNG
+1281 
-1291 WLSAYCND
+1291 
-1299 VADFNGRISKTLT
+1299 
-1312 LSKPLSKLTY
+1312 
-1322 NKVQVRNIAEGEYK
+1322 
-1336 VDGIKLEVGNVAT
+1336 
-1349 DWTPAPEDVDSAIGD
+1349 
-1364 LSADLNHY
+1364 
-1372 KSAQATK
+1372 
-1379 DQATSMQLTTLTAR
+1379 
-1393 MANAESGISKVEKA
+1393 
-1407 VSDAK
+1407 
-1412 SSTATQLNQLSAEF
+1412 
-1426 RKAKTDLD
+1426 
-1434 AKIEDEKTA
+1434 
-1443 RANADRAEAEKN
+1443 
-1455 ATMTSRVANAESK
+1455 
-1468 ISQVSKTVAD
+1468 
-1478 VSGKLSSTHTIKTQ
+1478 
-1492 VVGGGRMAIAGIAL
+1492 L
-1506 GASSDGKTAESSVI
+1506 GASENESSVI

-1531 ATDGTVK
+1531 ATDGVIK
-1538 NVFTVSNNQLVLS
+1538 NVFTVANNQLALS
-1551 GDLLADGSIIGRHI
+1551 GDLIADGTILGQHI
-1565 QANQE
+1565 KANQTIQSPVINGGSLNINNRFIVNGSGDVT
-1570 IRSPLISG
+1570 IRAN
-1578 GEIDISGNDGIL
+1578 SGNVGMVITNDRIDVYDESGNL
-1590 RVGRTGNFLV
+1590 RV
-1600 RASSQNR
+1600 
-1607 GLVIN
+1607 
-1612 NDQIIVYDDRGNVRV
+1612 
-1627 KIGRL
+1627 RLGKLS

>member
-16 PEFGRSKQA
+16 PESGRSKQA

-179 RIDEDSKSQRLQN
+179 RVDEDSKSQRLQN

-201 IIEMRLA
+201 IIETRLA

-241 PSNYNPETRAYNGT
+241 PSNYNPETRAYNGI

-338 CSIFRAMPVWN
+338 CSIFRAIPVWN

-488 SVANK
+488 SVTDK

-498 REVPFKS
+498 REVPFKT
-505 GEQFLYYNQDA
+505 GEQFLYYNQNA

-651 VYDDLTNTNI
+651 AYDDLTNTNI
-661 SFTGLPDGDYT
+661 AFTGLPDGDYT

-679 GVGQLSEPVT
+679 GAGQLSEPVT

-714 RNPIFANTNAAIE
+714 RNPVFANPNSAIE
-727 IWVSKDNNF
+727 IWVSQDDNF
-736 ANARKLITLAYPT
+736 QHARKLVTLAYPT

-758 AAETYYFWARMV
+758 VSETYYFWARMV

-805 LSQELVKELTNTA
+805 LTQELINEISGKSEAA
-818 ETARTAIAGITSE
+818 EAAKDIAERAIAQI
-831 TQARI
+831 QQ
-836 ATLNAEAN
+836 EAV
-844 NRAKAIREEGL
+844 
-855 KLTQKIE
+855 T
-862 AESRKATV
+862 
-870 ALQEEVKARGTAIN
+870 RGTQISEL
-884 KLEQADKQ
+884 KTVDEQ
-892 QAKAI
+892 QAQRITTA
-897 EQVTAKANSALSG
+897 TAKAESALSG
-910 IEVERKA
+910 ITAEQKA
-917 RAAADNAESKARE
+917 RADGDKAE
-930 ILTAKIGQH
+930 
-939 ESSINQINQT
+939 
-949 IVRDRETSA
+949 
-958 QQVATLESA
+958 
-967 VRNIRVG
+967 
-974 GRNYLLDSSFKNGK
+974 
-988 WYKSQG
+988 
-994 SGSKATIDVDNG
+994 
-1006 VLTISSDNATW
+1006 
-1017 KQYQIKG
+1017 
-1024 YAHKGGLNELVDS
+1024 
-1037 TTVTISFEVMTP
+1037 
-1049 DDNTGGGI
+1049 
-1057 KYWMNLRADRI
+1057 
-1068 DNTHGGSTNPIVIN
+1068 
-1082 QTAAPSKW
+1082 
-1090 SRVSITGVATQPT
+1090 
-1103 NFRGWRFL
+1103 
-1111 LGVSTPGTVKFRN
+1111 
-1124 PKLEVGNV
+1124 
-1132 ATDWTLAPEDL
+1132 
-1143 DQSELINAKFVD
+1143 
-1155 IRQVVTSETEAR
+1155 
-1167 TVWQNNA
+1167 
-1174 ISRINGVE
+1174 
-1182 SNIANIQRSVTT
+1182 
-1194 ATQSISEVNQHLNAK
+1194 
-1209 IDGISVGGRNLLLGT
+1209 
-1224 AIGLS
+1224 
-1229 GNGAKNYQNK
+1229 
-1239 TYNVTSN
+1239 
-1246 IDVSTL
+1246 
-1252 KTITLSCSVLTKG
+1252 
-1265 IKAGNGE
+1265 
-1272 YHFRAGAEV
+1272 
-1281 QLFYADGTNG
+1281 
-1291 WLSAYCND
+1291 
-1299 VADFNGRISKTLT
+1299 
-1312 LSKPLSKLTY
+1312 
-1322 NKVQVRNIAEGEYK
+1322 
-1336 VDGIKLEVGNVAT
+1336 
-1349 DWTPAPEDVDSAIGD
+1349 
-1364 LSADLNHY
+1364 
-1372 KSAQATK
+1372 AQAR
-1379 DQATSMQLTTLTAR
+1379 QALA
-1393 MANAESGISKVEKA
+1393 G
-1407 VSDAK
+1407 
-1412 SSTATQLNQLSAEF
+1412 
-1426 RKAKTDLD
+1426 
-1434 AKIEDEKTA
+1434 
-1443 RANADRAEAEKN
+1443 
-1455 ATMTSRVANAESK
+1455 RVANAEGSIANIRTAKADKSEVASIAQQSLRATWQADAQAKADKAKTDAVAQSK
-1468 ISQVSKTVAD
+1468 AEIDVVSRTVAG
-1478 VSGKLSSTHTIKTQ
+1478 VNNKLSATHTIKTQ
-1492 VVGGGRMAIAGIAL
+1492 VVGGGRTAIAGIAL
-1506 GASSDGKTAESSVI
+1506 GASSDGRTAESSVI

-1526 GVVKS
+1526 GVVKN
-1531 ATDGTVK
+1531 ATDGTVR
-1538 NVFTVSNNQLVLS
+1538 NVFTLANGRLALS
-1551 GDLLADGSIIGRHI
+1551 GDLIADGTILGQHI
-1565 QANQE
+1565 KANQT
-1570 IRSPLISG
+1570 IQSPVINGGSLNINNRFIVNGSG
-1578 GEIDISGNDGIL
+1578 GVTIRANSGNVGMVITNDRIDVYDESGNL
-1590 RVGRTGNFLV
+1590 RV
-1600 RASSQNR
+1600 
-1607 GLVIN
+1607 
-1612 NDQIIVYDDRGNVRV
+1612 
-1627 KIGRL
+1627 RLGKLS

>member
-1 MGGGGGGGGHTPYEA
+1 MGSGGGGGGHTPYEA
-16 PEFGRSKQA
+16 PETGRSKQA
-25 VRIVEIV
+25 VKIVEIV

-201 IIEMRLA
+201 IIETRLA

-255 WDGTFKTAWSDNP
+255 WDGTFKAAWSDNP

-488 SVANK
+488 SVTDK

-498 REVPFKS
+498 REVPFKT
-505 GEQFLYYNQDA
+505 GEQFLYYNQNA

-603 RYRIQNVDVAAT
+603 RYRIQNVDVAVT
-615 DDGIRLSFEYFAK
+615 DGGVKLTFDYFAK
-628 NESTVKYQIKLYRT
+628 NESTVKYQVKLYRT
-642 FDGNRTLYK
+642 FDGKTSLYK
-651 VYDDLTNTNI
+651 VYDDLTTTSI
-661 SFTGLPDGDYT
+661 TFAGLPNGSYT

-679 GVGQLSEPVT
+679 GVGQLSDPVTRTFEINLDIKRFVT
-689 KSFSVNFTIAELVT
+689 KSLLF
-703 VSKLMGIDLNW
+703 
-714 RNPIFANTNAAIE
+714 AIE
-727 IWVSKDNNF
+727 LDWDLPKTASVGNYTEVWRSTTNDISKAVKVATLPYPQNNYVMSGVP
-736 ANARKLITLAYPT
+736 L
-749 NSYSYTGLG
+749 S
-758 AAETYYFWARMV
+758 AEYYFWLRCGDKNDNKGEFTAAVFGEADHNPDNLLNAIEGKITKSHLGQELINSIKADINNAVGEEAKTRQTA
-770 SKDVA
+770 VA
-775 GKFTDAVEGVTERDA
+775 GALA
-790 TKIVDYIH
+790 
-798 GQINKSA
+798 QIA
-805 LSQELVKELTNTA
+805 A
-818 ETARTAIAGITSE
+818 
-831 TQARI
+831 QA
-836 ATLNAEAN
+836 
-844 NRAKAIREEGL
+844 
-855 KLTQKIE
+855 Q
-862 AESRKATV
+862 SS
-870 ALQEEVKARGTAIN
+870 GTAIKN
-884 KLEQADKQ
+884 LEKADQVQAETIKT
-892 QAKAI
+892 
-897 EQVTAKANSALSG
+897 VTAKAESALSG
-910 IEVERKA
+910 ITAVRQAQAQSDKA
-917 RAAADNAESKARE
+917 NAQQINALTAKVGNAES
-930 ILTAKIGQH
+930 
-939 ESSINQINQT
+939 
-949 IVRDRETSA
+949 
-958 QQVATLESA
+958 
-967 VRNIRVG
+967 
-974 GRNYLLDSSFKNGK
+974 
-988 WYKSQG
+988 
-994 SGSKATIDVDNG
+994 
-1006 VLTISSDNATW
+1006 
-1017 KQYQIKG
+1017 
-1024 YAHKGGLNELVDS
+1024 
-1037 TTVTISFEVMTP
+1037 TV
-1049 DDNTGGGI
+1049 
-1057 KYWMNLRADRI
+1057 
-1068 DNTHGGSTNPIVIN
+1068 
-1082 QTAAPSKW
+1082 
-1090 SRVSITGVATQPT
+1090 
-1103 NFRGWRFL
+1103 
-1111 LGVSTPGTVKFRN
+1111 
-1124 PKLEVGNV
+1124 
-1132 ATDWTLAPEDL
+1132 
-1143 DQSELINAKFVD
+1143 
-1155 IRQVVTSETEAR
+1155 
-1167 TVWQNNA
+1167 
-1174 ISRINGVE
+1174 
-1182 SNIANIQRSVTT
+1182 
-1194 ATQSISEVNQHLNAK
+1194 
-1209 IDGISVGGRNLLLGT
+1209 
-1224 AIGLS
+1224 
-1229 GNGAKNYQNK
+1229 
-1239 TYNVTSN
+1239 
-1246 IDVSTL
+1246 
-1252 KTITLSCSVLTKG
+1252 
-1265 IKAGNGE
+1265 
-1272 YHFRAGAEV
+1272 
-1281 QLFYADGTNG
+1281 
-1291 WLSAYCND
+1291 
-1299 VADFNGRISKTLT
+1299 
-1312 LSKPLSKLTY
+1312 
-1322 NKVQVRNIAEGEYK
+1322 
-1336 VDGIKLEVGNVAT
+1336 
-1349 DWTPAPEDVDSAIGD
+1349 
-1364 LSADLNHY
+1364 
-1372 KSAQATK
+1372 
-1379 DQATSMQLTTLTAR
+1379 
-1393 MANAESGISKVEKA
+1393 
-1407 VSDAK
+1407 
-1412 SSTATQLNQLSAEF
+1412 
-1426 RKAKTDLD
+1426 
-1434 AKIEDEKTA
+1434 
-1443 RANADRAEAEKN
+1443 
-1455 ATMTSRVANAESK
+1455 
-1468 ISQVSKTVAD
+1468 SQVSSAVAGLD
-1478 VSGKLSSTHTIKTQ
+1478 GKINSMHTIKTQ
-1492 VVGGGRMAIAGIAL
+1492 AIAGGRTAVAGIAL
-1506 GASSDGKTAESSVI
+1506 GANQEESSVI

-1526 GVVKS
+1526 GIVANANDGNVKP
-1531 ATDGTVK
+1531 
-1538 NVFTVSNNQLVLS
+1538 VFSVANGQVGIR
-1551 GDLLADGSIIGRHI
+1551 GDLVVAGSVTRDKLSSGSGANLFYNPIFANPTNGVPDGWTLFERGLSNEQKGERRCFQDPDYGFRKGGYLPNENVVRFHNRQTNNSSTRTGIHQNVAVTANNWYIVSAYMGNQNCTKVEIYIDVRGRNGEWLLNKTVGVPKNKNFVGINDAERAFIKFQVPPNGVSVDVFFFFYDADGSNSNGCWMFVGRPMLEECTEYTTQPSPWANAGLTEVHGGSIIANTIRGDHI

-1570 IRSPLISG
+1570 IRAPRITGGVITGNTVNGATVNGGTVNGAVVSGGTVKGAIVEGGVIKGARLEAVTGKFTGTLEVNQLVGGNLCEVFIARVQKTIDFYQAWINISASPVKRVFFIVNSHKTFTVEANQSHRYLYTHHDKTPPPEFFDISG
-1578 GEIDISGNDGIL
+1578 GNPKICITAYAVSN
-1590 RVGRTGNFLV
+1590 TTTM
-1600 RASSQNR
+1600 SQ
-1607 GLVIN
+1607 
-1612 NDQIIVYDDRGNVRV
+1612 
-1627 KIGRL
+1627 

>member
-16 PEFGRSKQA
+16 PESGRSKQA

-201 IIEMRLA
+201 IIKTRLA

-241 PSNYNPETRAYNGT
+241 PSNYNPETRAYNGI

-338 CSIFRAMPVWN
+338 CSIFRAIPVWN

-488 SVANK
+488 SVTDK

-498 REVPFKS
+498 REVPFKT
-505 GEQFLYYNQDA
+505 GEQFLYYNQNA

-651 VYDDLTNTNI
+651 AYDDLTNTNI
-661 SFTGLPDGDYT
+661 AFTGLPDGDYT

-679 GVGQLSEPVT
+679 GAGQLSEPVT

-714 RNPIFANTNAAIE
+714 RNPVFANPNSAIE
-727 IWVSKDNNF
+727 IWVSQDDNF
-736 ANARKLITLAYPT
+736 QHARKLVTLAYPT

-758 AAETYYFWARMV
+758 VSETYYFWARMV

-805 LSQELVKELTNTA
+805 LTQELINEISGKSEAA
-818 ETARTAIAGITSE
+818 EAAKDIAERAIAQI
-831 TQARI
+831 QQ
-836 ATLNAEAN
+836 EAV
-844 NRAKAIREEGL
+844 
-855 KLTQKIE
+855 T
-862 AESRKATV
+862 
-870 ALQEEVKARGTAIN
+870 RGTQISEL
-884 KLEQADKQ
+884 KTVDEQ
-892 QAKAI
+892 QAQRITTA
-897 EQVTAKANSALSG
+897 TAKAESALSG
-910 IEVERKA
+910 ITAEQKA
-917 RAAADNAESKARE
+917 RADGDKAE
-930 ILTAKIGQH
+930 
-939 ESSINQINQT
+939 
-949 IVRDRETSA
+949 
-958 QQVATLESA
+958 
-967 VRNIRVG
+967 
-974 GRNYLLDSSFKNGK
+974 
-988 WYKSQG
+988 
-994 SGSKATIDVDNG
+994 
-1006 VLTISSDNATW
+1006 
-1017 KQYQIKG
+1017 
-1024 YAHKGGLNELVDS
+1024 
-1037 TTVTISFEVMTP
+1037 
-1049 DDNTGGGI
+1049 
-1057 KYWMNLRADRI
+1057 
-1068 DNTHGGSTNPIVIN
+1068 
-1082 QTAAPSKW
+1082 
-1090 SRVSITGVATQPT
+1090 
-1103 NFRGWRFL
+1103 
-1111 LGVSTPGTVKFRN
+1111 
-1124 PKLEVGNV
+1124 
-1132 ATDWTLAPEDL
+1132 
-1143 DQSELINAKFVD
+1143 
-1155 IRQVVTSETEAR
+1155 
-1167 TVWQNNA
+1167 
-1174 ISRINGVE
+1174 
-1182 SNIANIQRSVTT
+1182 
-1194 ATQSISEVNQHLNAK
+1194 
-1209 IDGISVGGRNLLLGT
+1209 
-1224 AIGLS
+1224 
-1229 GNGAKNYQNK
+1229 
-1239 TYNVTSN
+1239 
-1246 IDVSTL
+1246 
-1252 KTITLSCSVLTKG
+1252 
-1265 IKAGNGE
+1265 
-1272 YHFRAGAEV
+1272 
-1281 QLFYADGTNG
+1281 
-1291 WLSAYCND
+1291 
-1299 VADFNGRISKTLT
+1299 
-1312 LSKPLSKLTY
+1312 
-1322 NKVQVRNIAEGEYK
+1322 
-1336 VDGIKLEVGNVAT
+1336 
-1349 DWTPAPEDVDSAIGD
+1349 
-1364 LSADLNHY
+1364 
-1372 KSAQATK
+1372 AQAR
-1379 DQATSMQLTTLTAR
+1379 QALA
-1393 MANAESGISKVEKA
+1393 G
-1407 VSDAK
+1407 
-1412 SSTATQLNQLSAEF
+1412 
-1426 RKAKTDLD
+1426 
-1434 AKIEDEKTA
+1434 
-1443 RANADRAEAEKN
+1443 
-1455 ATMTSRVANAESK
+1455 RVANAEGSIANIRTAKADKSEVASIAQQSLRATWQADAQAKADKAKTDAVAQSK
-1468 ISQVSKTVAD
+1468 AEIDVVSRTVAG
-1478 VSGKLSSTHTIKTQ
+1478 VNNKLSATHTIKTQ
-1492 VVGGGRMAIAGIAL
+1492 VVGGGRTAIAGIAL
-1506 GASSDGKTAESSVI
+1506 GASSDGRTAESSVI

-1526 GVVKS
+1526 GVVKN
-1531 ATDGTVK
+1531 ATDGTVR
-1538 NVFTVSNNQLVLS
+1538 NVFTLANGRLALG
-1551 GDLLADGSIIGRHI
+1551 GDLIADGTILGQHI
-1565 QANQE
+1565 KANQT
-1570 IRSPLISG
+1570 IQSPVINGGSLNINNRFIVNGSG
-1578 GEIDISGNDGIL
+1578 GVTIRANSGNVGMVITNDRIDVYDESGNL
-1590 RVGRTGNFLV
+1590 RV
-1600 RASSQNR
+1600 
-1607 GLVIN
+1607 
-1612 NDQIIVYDDRGNVRV
+1612 
-1627 KIGRL
+1627 RLGKLS

>member
-862 AESRKATV
+862 AESREATV

-1132 ATDWTLAPEDL
+1132 ATDWTPAPEDL

-1265 IKAGNGE
+1265 IKAGSGIR
-1272 YHFRAGAEV
+1272 HFRAGAEV

-1349 DWTPAPEDVDSAIGD
+1349 DWTPAPEDLEGAVGD

-1372 KSAQATK
+1372 KSSQATK

-1393 MANAESGISKVEKA
+1393 MTNAESGISKVEKA

-1412 SSTATQLNQLSAEF
+1412 SSTATQLNQLSAAF
-1426 RKAKTDLD
+1426 SKAKTDLD
-1434 AKIEDEKTA
+1434 AKIAEEKTA
-1443 RANADRAEAEKN
+1443 RSNADTAEAKKTS
-1455 ATMTSRVANAESK
+1455 ALTSRVANAES
-1468 ISQVSKTVAD
+1468 SVTQLSKTVAD
-1478 VSGKLSSTHTIKTQ
+1478 VSGKLSGTHTIKTQ
-1492 VVGGGRMAIAGIAL
+1492 VVAGGRTAIAGIAL

-1538 NVFTVSNNQLVLS
+1538 NVFTVSNNQLALS

>member
-16 PEFGRSKQA
+16 PESGRSKQA

-201 IIEMRLA
+201 IIETRLA

-226 IPNRTYDVYGIIVQV
+226 IPNRTYDIYGIIVQV

-488 SVANK
+488 SVTDK

-498 REVPFKS
+498 REVPFKA
-505 GEQFLYYNQDA
+505 GEQFLYYNQNA

-534 DKAPT
+534 DKTPT

-651 VYDDLTNTNI
+651 VYDDLTDTNI
-661 SFTGLPDGDYT
+661 AFTGLPDGDYT

-703 VSKLMGIDLNW
+703 VSKVMGIDLNW

-758 AAETYYFWARMV
+758 VAETYYFWARMV

-805 LSQELVKELTNTA
+805 LTKELIDEISGATESAKGAKNLA
-818 ETARTAIAGITSE
+818 E
-831 TQARI
+831 
-836 ATLNAEAN
+836 NA
-844 NRAKAIREEGL
+844 
-855 KLTQKIE
+855 
-862 AESRKATV
+862 
-870 ALQEEVKARGTAIN
+870 
-884 KLEQADKQ
+884 
-892 QAKAI
+892 
-897 EQVTAKANSALSG
+897 
-910 IEVERKA
+910 
-917 RAAADNAESKARE
+917 
-930 ILTAKIGQH
+930 TAKI
-939 ESSINQINQT
+939 E
-949 IVRDRETSA
+949 
-958 QQVATLESA
+958 VA
-967 VRNIRVG
+967 
-974 GRNYLLDSSFKNGK
+974 
-988 WYKSQG
+988 
-994 SGSKATIDVDNG
+994 
-1006 VLTISSDNATW
+1006 
-1017 KQYQIKG
+1017 
-1024 YAHKGGLNELVDS
+1024 
-1037 TTVTISFEVMTP
+1037 
-1049 DDNTGGGI
+1049 
-1057 KYWMNLRADRI
+1057 
-1068 DNTHGGSTNPIVIN
+1068 
-1082 QTAAPSKW
+1082 
-1090 SRVSITGVATQPT
+1090 SR
-1103 NFRGWRFL
+1103 
-1111 LGVSTPGTVKFRN
+1111 K
-1124 PKLEVGNV
+1124 
-1132 ATDWTLAPEDL
+1132 
-1143 DQSELINAKFVD
+1143 
-1155 IRQVVTSETEAR
+1155 
-1167 TVWQNNA
+1167 
-1174 ISRINGVE
+1174 VE
-1182 SNIANIQRSVTT
+1182 
-1194 ATQSISEVNQHLNAK
+1194 
-1209 IDGISVGGRNLLLGT
+1209 
-1224 AIGLS
+1224 
-1229 GNGAKNYQNK
+1229 
-1239 TYNVTSN
+1239 
-1246 IDVSTL
+1246 DVS
-1252 KTITLSCSVLTKG
+1252 
-1265 IKAGNGE
+1265 
-1272 YHFRAGAEV
+1272 
-1281 QLFYADGTNG
+1281 
-1291 WLSAYCND
+1291 
-1299 VADFNGRISKTLT
+1299 SKF
-1312 LSKPLSKLTY
+1312 
-1322 NKVQVRNIAEGEYK
+1322 
-1336 VDGIKLEVGNVAT
+1336 
-1349 DWTPAPEDVDSAIGD
+1349 SAI
-1364 LSADLNHY
+1364 
-1372 KSAQATK
+1372 
-1379 DQATSMQLTTLTAR
+1379 
-1393 MANAESGISKVEKA
+1393 
-1407 VSDAK
+1407 
-1412 SSTATQLNQLSAEF
+1412 
-1426 RKAKTDLD
+1426 
-1434 AKIEDEKTA
+1434 
-1443 RANADRAEAEKN
+1443 
-1455 ATMTSRVANAESK
+1455 
-1468 ISQVSKTVAD
+1468 
-1478 VSGKLSSTHTIKTQ
+1478 HTIKTQ
-1492 VVGGGRMAIAGIAL
+1492 AIAGGRTAIAGIAL

-1526 GVVKS
+1526 GVVKN
-1531 ATDGTVK
+1531 AADGTVR
-1538 NVFTVSNNQLVLS
+1538 NVFTVSNNQLALS
-1551 GDLLADGSIIGRHI
+1551 GDLIADGSIIGRHI
-1565 QANQE
+1565 RANTE
-1570 IRSPLISG
+1570 IEAPKITGGTITGNVIHGATVTGGAITGTTINGGVISG
-1578 GEIDISGNDGIL
+1578 TRLEGVTGKFSGELEVTQLLGGAIIEHVKGELKHTRTIRKSYSYTWTSNNDSGTLHYSRGTADVPIYGATITIHPSKTDRFIIIGDDEGFVLPKNQSKVVNYERESIL
-1590 RVGRTGNFLV
+1590 EVKSHRTGPT
-1600 RASSQNR
+1600 
-1607 GLVIN
+1607 
-1612 NDQIIVYDDRGNVRV
+1612 GNVATITTPKLTFMILSYALSTTSFIQV
-1627 KIGRL
+1627 S

>member
-16 PEFGRSKQA
+16 PESGRSKQA

-201 IIEMRLA
+201 IIETRLA

-241 PSNYNPETRAYNGT
+241 PSNYNPETRAYNGI

-427 FGCTSRGQAYR
+427 FGCTSCGQAYR

-488 SVANK
+488 SVTDK

-498 REVPFKS
+498 REVPFKT
-505 GEQFLYYNQDA
+505 GEQFLYYNQNA

-651 VYDDLTNTNI
+651 AYDDLTNTNI
-661 SFTGLPDGDYT
+661 AFTGLPDGDYT

-679 GVGQLSEPVT
+679 GAGQLSEPVT
-689 KSFSVNFTIAELVT
+689 KSFSVNFTISELVT

-714 RNPIFANTNAAIE
+714 RNPVFANPNSAIE
-727 IWVSKDNNF
+727 IWVSQDDNF
-736 ANARKLITLAYPT
+736 QHARKLVTLAYPT

-758 AAETYYFWARMV
+758 VSETYYFWARMV

-805 LSQELVKELTNTA
+805 LTQELINEISGKSEAA
-818 ETARTAIAGITSE
+818 EAAKDIAERAIAQI
-831 TQARI
+831 QQ
-836 ATLNAEAN
+836 EAV
-844 NRAKAIREEGL
+844 
-855 KLTQKIE
+855 T
-862 AESRKATV
+862 
-870 ALQEEVKARGTAIN
+870 RGTQISEL
-884 KLEQADKQ
+884 KTVDEQ
-892 QAKAI
+892 QAQRITTA
-897 EQVTAKANSALSG
+897 TAKAESALSG
-910 IEVERKA
+910 ITAEQKA
-917 RAAADNAESKARE
+917 RADGDKAE
-930 ILTAKIGQH
+930 
-939 ESSINQINQT
+939 
-949 IVRDRETSA
+949 
-958 QQVATLESA
+958 
-967 VRNIRVG
+967 
-974 GRNYLLDSSFKNGK
+974 
-988 WYKSQG
+988 
-994 SGSKATIDVDNG
+994 
-1006 VLTISSDNATW
+1006 
-1017 KQYQIKG
+1017 
-1024 YAHKGGLNELVDS
+1024 
-1037 TTVTISFEVMTP
+1037 
-1049 DDNTGGGI
+1049 
-1057 KYWMNLRADRI
+1057 
-1068 DNTHGGSTNPIVIN
+1068 
-1082 QTAAPSKW
+1082 
-1090 SRVSITGVATQPT
+1090 
-1103 NFRGWRFL
+1103 
-1111 LGVSTPGTVKFRN
+1111 
-1124 PKLEVGNV
+1124 
-1132 ATDWTLAPEDL
+1132 
-1143 DQSELINAKFVD
+1143 
-1155 IRQVVTSETEAR
+1155 
-1167 TVWQNNA
+1167 
-1174 ISRINGVE
+1174 
-1182 SNIANIQRSVTT
+1182 
-1194 ATQSISEVNQHLNAK
+1194 
-1209 IDGISVGGRNLLLGT
+1209 
-1224 AIGLS
+1224 
-1229 GNGAKNYQNK
+1229 
-1239 TYNVTSN
+1239 
-1246 IDVSTL
+1246 
-1252 KTITLSCSVLTKG
+1252 
-1265 IKAGNGE
+1265 
-1272 YHFRAGAEV
+1272 
-1281 QLFYADGTNG
+1281 
-1291 WLSAYCND
+1291 
-1299 VADFNGRISKTLT
+1299 
-1312 LSKPLSKLTY
+1312 
-1322 NKVQVRNIAEGEYK
+1322 
-1336 VDGIKLEVGNVAT
+1336 
-1349 DWTPAPEDVDSAIGD
+1349 
-1364 LSADLNHY
+1364 
-1372 KSAQATK
+1372 AQAR
-1379 DQATSMQLTTLTAR
+1379 QALA
-1393 MANAESGISKVEKA
+1393 G
-1407 VSDAK
+1407 
-1412 SSTATQLNQLSAEF
+1412 
-1426 RKAKTDLD
+1426 
-1434 AKIEDEKTA
+1434 
-1443 RANADRAEAEKN
+1443 
-1455 ATMTSRVANAESK
+1455 RVANAEGSIANIRTAKADKSEVASIAQQSLRATWQADAQAKADKAKTDAVAQSK
-1468 ISQVSKTVAD
+1468 AEIDVVSRTVAG
-1478 VSGKLSSTHTIKTQ
+1478 VNNKLSATHTIKTQ
-1492 VVGGGRMAIAGIAL
+1492 VVGGGRTAIAGIAL
-1506 GASSDGKTAESSVI
+1506 GASSDGKKAESSVI
-1520 VMADKF
+1520 VIADKF
-1526 GVVKS
+1526 GVVKN
-1531 ATDGTVK
+1531 ATDGTVR
-1538 NVFTVSNNQLVLS
+1538 NVFTVVNNQLALS
-1551 GDLLADGSIIGRHI
+1551 GDFIADGTILGQHI
-1565 QANQE
+1565 KSNQT
-1570 IRSPLISG
+1570 IQSPVINGGSLNINNRFIVNRSG
-1578 GEIDISGNDGIL
+1578 GVTIRANSGNVGMVITNDRIDVYDESGNL
-1590 RVGRTGNFLV
+1590 RV
-1600 RASSQNR
+1600 
-1607 GLVIN
+1607 
-1612 NDQIIVYDDRGNVRV
+1612 
-1627 KIGRL
+1627 RLGKLS

>member
-16 PEFGRSKQA
+16 PESGRSKQA

-179 RIDEDSKSQRLQN
+179 RVDEDSKSQRLQN

-201 IIEMRLA
+201 IIETRLA

-241 PSNYNPETRAYNGT
+241 PSNYNPETRAYNGI
-255 WDGTFKTAWSDNP
+255 WDGTFKAAWSDNP

-338 CSIFRAMPVWN
+338 CSIFRAIPVWN

-488 SVANK
+488 SVTDK

-498 REVPFKS
+498 REVPFKT
-505 GEQFLYYNQDA
+505 GEQFLYYNQNA

-586 VDSGAHFEPVS
+586 VDSGAHFERVS

-603 RYRIQNVDVAAT
+603 RYRIQNVDVAVT

-642 FDGNRTLYK
+642 FNGNRTLYK
-651 VYDDLTNTNI
+651 VYDDLTSTNI
-661 SFTGLPDGDYT
+661 TFTGLPDGDYT

-679 GVGQLSEPVT
+679 SAGQLSDPVTRTFEINLNIPRFVT
-689 KSFSVNFTIAELVT
+689 KSLLF
-703 VSKLMGIDLNW
+703 
-714 RNPIFANTNAAIE
+714 AIE
-727 IWVSKDNNF
+727 LDWDLPKTATIGNYTEVWRSATSDISKAVKVATLPYPQNNYVMSGVP
-736 ANARKLITLAYPT
+736 L
-749 NSYSYTGLG
+749 S
-758 AAETYYFWARMV
+758 AEYYFWLRCGDKNDNKGEFTAAVFGEADHNPESLLKMVEETVTKVGVGKELIESLKNDINSAVSEEAKARI
-770 SKDVA
+770 A
-775 GKFTDAVEGVTERDA
+775 AVNNA
-790 TKIVDYIH
+790 LQ
-798 GQINKSA
+798 QINNQAATTGTAIEKLEKADKAQAETIKTVTAKAESA
-805 LSQELVKELTNTA
+805 LSGITAVQQAQANSDKANAQQISALTARVGGAEATVTQMSNTVA
-818 ETARTAIAGITSE
+818 GLNGKVSSMHTIRTQAINGGRTAIAGIS
-831 TQARI
+831 
-836 ATLNAEAN
+836 
-844 NRAKAIREEGL
+844 
-855 KLTQKIE
+855 
-862 AESRKATV
+862 
-870 ALQEEVKARGTAIN
+870 
-884 KLEQADKQ
+884 
-892 QAKAI
+892 
-897 EQVTAKANSALSG
+897 
-910 IEVERKA
+910 
-917 RAAADNAESKARE
+917 
-930 ILTAKIGQH
+930 
-939 ESSINQINQT
+939 
-949 IVRDRETSA
+949 
-958 QQVATLESA
+958 
-967 VRNIRVG
+967 
-974 GRNYLLDSSFKNGK
+974 
-988 WYKSQG
+988 
-994 SGSKATIDVDNG
+994 
-1006 VLTISSDNATW
+1006 
-1017 KQYQIKG
+1017 
-1024 YAHKGGLNELVDS
+1024 
-1037 TTVTISFEVMTP
+1037 
-1049 DDNTGGGI
+1049 
-1057 KYWMNLRADRI
+1057 
-1068 DNTHGGSTNPIVIN
+1068 
-1082 QTAAPSKW
+1082 
-1090 SRVSITGVATQPT
+1090 
-1103 NFRGWRFL
+1103 
-1111 LGVSTPGTVKFRN
+1111 
-1124 PKLEVGNV
+1124 
-1132 ATDWTLAPEDL
+1132 
-1143 DQSELINAKFVD
+1143 
-1155 IRQVVTSETEAR
+1155 
-1167 TVWQNNA
+1167 
-1174 ISRINGVE
+1174 
-1182 SNIANIQRSVTT
+1182 
-1194 ATQSISEVNQHLNAK
+1194 
-1209 IDGISVGGRNLLLGT
+1209 
-1224 AIGLS
+1224 
-1229 GNGAKNYQNK
+1229 
-1239 TYNVTSN
+1239 
-1246 IDVSTL
+1246 
-1252 KTITLSCSVLTKG
+1252 
-1265 IKAGNGE
+1265 
-1272 YHFRAGAEV
+1272 
-1281 QLFYADGTNG
+1281 
-1291 WLSAYCND
+1291 
-1299 VADFNGRISKTLT
+1299 
-1312 LSKPLSKLTY
+1312 
-1322 NKVQVRNIAEGEYK
+1322 
-1336 VDGIKLEVGNVAT
+1336 
-1349 DWTPAPEDVDSAIGD
+1349 
-1364 LSADLNHY
+1364 
-1372 KSAQATK
+1372 
-1379 DQATSMQLTTLTAR
+1379 
-1393 MANAESGISKVEKA
+1393 
-1407 VSDAK
+1407 
-1412 SSTATQLNQLSAEF
+1412 
-1426 RKAKTDLD
+1426 
-1434 AKIEDEKTA
+1434 
-1443 RANADRAEAEKN
+1443 
-1455 ATMTSRVANAESK
+1455 
-1468 ISQVSKTVAD
+1468 
-1478 VSGKLSSTHTIKTQ
+1478 
-1492 VVGGGRMAIAGIAL
+1492 L
-1506 GASSDGKTAESSVI
+1506 GANEKESSVI

-1526 GVVKS
+1526 GIVANANDSNVKQVFSVANGQVGIRGDLVVAGSVTRDKLSSGGGGNLLDNPIFANDAYGWGENRGNGALARQTTSLVRRMSSKFSGLVTNSSVMIAEAIANSAVSSWWQVATQTVSVAPGSRYCFSAYMDAWACTGELMIQEIASDGKSWVRDFAFSGKKGRSIAGYTQSGVLDEGSGSIQSSTRSHVFFTAPSSGYVSVTCVMRDIKS
-1531 ATDGTVK
+1531 A
-1538 NVFTVSNNQLVLS
+1538 SVLKIALPMLEECTEHTTEPS
-1551 GDLLADGSIIGRHI
+1551 PWQNAGVTQMHGGSIIANTIRGDHI
-1565 QANQE
+1565 QANQTLRAPTIQGGQLNIGNGNFVVDSNGNLTARSGTFSGNLSGAKGTFSGDITGASGTFSGNVYAKNIRGDLVEPFE
-1570 IRSPLISG
+1570 IKINGKDLIIPASDFKRTLIVIPHPVSSYGVGSNSSRTTSISIGVVNGNSYTAFASGSATATGSGYASSVVTGSLVIPSGKTVTLRSWATSDDRDSGRGISG
-1578 GEIDISGNDGIL
+1578 TIHMLSL
-1590 RVGRTGNFLV
+1590 R
-1600 RASSQNR
+1600 
-1607 GLVIN
+1607 I
-1612 NDQIIVYDDRGNVRV
+1612 Y
-1627 KIGRL
+1627 

>member
-16 PEFGRSKQA
+16 PESGRSKQA
-25 VRIVEIV
+25 VKIVEIV

-201 IIEMRLA
+201 IIETRLA

-241 PSNYNPETRAYNGT
+241 PSNYNPETRAYNGI

-478 AGTQLGGRVL
+478 VGTQLGGRVL
-488 SVANK
+488 SVTDK

-498 REVPFKS
+498 REVPFKT
-505 GEQFLYYNQDA
+505 GEQFLYYNQNA

-586 VDSGAHFEPVS
+586 VDNGAMFEPRNTTILNTPKIGNIQIDVGAGGVNIQGDVS
-597 FSEVPD
+597 GGAGVVKYD
-603 RYRIQNVDVAAT
+603 IRIYK
-615 DDGIRLSFEYFAK
+615 DGKLYDIRLGLNSP
-628 NESTVKYQIKLYRT
+628 QIKLDNLPNGEYSVVIAVKNQDGQLLNEKLQTFTINRPPVPKNVRISGGLSDITLEWDWVDEVTQTEIFAAETDNIKSAVKIAKVLART
-642 FDGNRTLYK
+642 YSHTVGGRQVRYYWLRHVRGINNGAFYQE
-651 VYDDLTNTNI
+651 
-661 SFTGLPDGDYT
+661 TGLKGETGADIDKELELLNEKLSGKIVDTVIDTALPARNLELTKTVDG
-672 AEIRAKN
+672 
-679 GVGQLSEPVT
+679 L
-689 KSFSVNFTIAELVT
+689 
-703 VSKLMGIDLNW
+703 DLNKFIGYNQVFNRADGKLYLW
-714 RNPIFANTNAAIE
+714 NGKQYTLNKSEVLAKDIQGIIGANQIAPIPTTQLQGTLSAQQIAANSIGTNHLQANVITADKLAADSVSTAALQAGAVRAEHVAAGQVTADKLAIGLGGNLLYNPIFANNGYGWYTFFNNNATGTHIAHQRSDTWGNLRYLPNENIFTGSFN
-727 IWVSKDNNF
+727 VSNASI
-736 ANARKLITLAYPT
+736 ANGARVGGVFINVP
-749 NSYSYTGLG
+749 
-758 AAETYYFWARMV
+758 V
-770 SKDVA
+770 VA
-775 GKFTDAVEGVTERDA
+775 GKWYMLSCYVGCHRGVIRVSPEF
-790 TKIVDYIH
+790 
-798 GQINKSA
+798 
-805 LSQELVKELTNTA
+805 
-818 ETARTAIAGITSE
+818 RTA
-831 TQARI
+831 
-836 ATLNAEAN
+836 N
-844 NRAKAIREEGL
+844 
-855 KLTQKIE
+855 
-862 AESRKATV
+862 
-870 ALQEEVKARGTAIN
+870 
-884 KLEQADKQ
+884 
-892 QAKAI
+892 
-897 EQVTAKANSALSG
+897 
-910 IEVERKA
+910 
-917 RAAADNAESKARE
+917 
-930 ILTAKIGQH
+930 
-939 ESSINQINQT
+939 
-949 IVRDRETSA
+949 
-958 QQVATLESA
+958 
-967 VRNIRVG
+967 G
-974 GRNYLLDSSFKNGK
+974 G
-988 WYKSQG
+988 W
-994 SGSKATIDVDNG
+994 V
-1006 VLTISSDNATW
+1006 
-1017 KQYQIKG
+1017 
-1024 YAHKGGLNELVDS
+1024 
-1037 TTVTISFEVMTP
+1037 
-1049 DDNTGGGI
+1049 GI
-1057 KYWMNLRADRI
+1057 KYSKTSNADFVGGLKGAERIYVLAQAPDNAISVDFFISVYKTENTSNLVWFAQRPMLEESTEYATQPSAWVNAGVTAI
-1068 DNTHGGSTNPIVIN
+1068 HGGSIITRTITTEQLAANSVTANEIV
-1082 QTAAPSKW
+1082 AGA
-1090 SRVSITGVATQPT
+1090 V
-1103 NFRGWRFL
+1103 
-1111 LGVSTPGTVKFRN
+1111 
-1124 PKLEVGNV
+1124 
-1132 ATDWTLAPEDL
+1132 
-1143 DQSELINAKFVD
+1143 NAKHVAAHSLNAAH
-1155 IRQVVTSETEAR
+1155 IVTKSLTADLMN
-1167 TVWQNNA
+1167 VSSLSA
-1174 ISRINGVE
+1174 ISANLGNITAGSININNRFKVNAQGV
-1182 SNIANIQRSVTT
+1182 
-1194 ATQSISEVNQHLNAK
+1194 
-1209 IDGISVGGRNLLLGT
+1209 
-1224 AIGLS
+1224 
-1229 GNGAKNYQNK
+1229 
-1239 TYNVTSN
+1239 
-1246 IDVSTL
+1246 
-1252 KTITLSCSVLTKG
+1252 
-1265 IKAGNGE
+1265 
-1272 YHFRAGAEV
+1272 
-1281 QLFYADGTNG
+1281 
-1291 WLSAYCND
+1291 
-1299 VADFNGRISKTLT
+1299 
-1312 LSKPLSKLTY
+1312 
-1322 NKVQVRNIAEGEYK
+1322 
-1336 VDGIKLEVGNVAT
+1336 
-1349 DWTPAPEDVDSAIGD
+1349 
-1364 LSADLNHY
+1364 
-1372 KSAQATK
+1372 
-1379 DQATSMQLTTLTAR
+1379 
-1393 MANAESGISKVEKA
+1393 VEM
-1407 VSDAK
+1407 
-1412 SSTATQLNQLSAEF
+1412 
-1426 RKAKTDLD
+1426 
-1434 AKIEDEKTA
+1434 
-1443 RANADRAEAEKN
+1443 RANAGNVGMVMTNEAIVVYDEKGI
-1455 ATMTSRVANAESK
+1455 MRVK
-1468 ISQVSKTVAD
+1468 M
-1478 VSGKLSSTHTIKTQ
+1478 GKLS
-1492 VVGGGRMAIAGIAL
+1492 
-1506 GASSDGKTAESSVI
+1506 
-1520 VMADKF
+1520 
-1526 GVVKS
+1526 
-1531 ATDGTVK
+1531 
-1538 NVFTVSNNQLVLS
+1538 
-1551 GDLLADGSIIGRHI
+1551 
-1565 QANQE
+1565 
-1570 IRSPLISG
+1570 
-1578 GEIDISGNDGIL
+1578 
-1590 RVGRTGNFLV
+1590 
-1600 RASSQNR
+1600 
-1607 GLVIN
+1607 
-1612 NDQIIVYDDRGNVRV
+1612 
-1627 KIGRL
+1627 

>member
-1132 ATDWTLAPEDL
+1132 ATDWTPAPEDL

-1265 IKAGNGE
+1265 IKAGSGIR
-1272 YHFRAGAEV
+1272 HFRAGAEV

-1349 DWTPAPEDVDSAIGD
+1349 DWTPAPEDLEGAVGD

-1372 KSAQATK
+1372 KSSQATK

-1393 MANAESGISKVEKA
+1393 MTNAESGISKVEKA

-1412 SSTATQLNQLSAEF
+1412 SSTETQLNQLSAAF
-1426 RKAKTDLD
+1426 SKAKTDLD
-1434 AKIEDEKTA
+1434 AKIAEEKTA
-1443 RANADRAEAEKN
+1443 RSNADTAEAKKTS
-1455 ATMTSRVANAESK
+1455 ALTSRVANAES
-1468 ISQVSKTVAD
+1468 SVTQLSKTVAD
-1478 VSGKLSSTHTIKTQ
+1478 VSGKLSGTHTIKTQ
-1492 VVGGGRMAIAGIAL
+1492 VVAGGRTAIAGIAL

-1538 NVFTVSNNQLVLS
+1538 NVFTVSNNQLALS

>member
-16 PEFGRSKQA
+16 PESGRSKQA

-201 IIEMRLA
+201 IIETRLA

-488 SVANK
+488 SVTDK

-498 REVPFKS
+498 REVPFKA

-578 HEPQKEAI
+578 HEPHKEAI

-642 FDGNRTLYK
+642 FDSNRTLYK

-661 SFTGLPDGDYT
+661 AFTGLPDGDYT

-703 VSKLMGIDLNW
+703 VSKVMGIDLNW

-775 GKFTDAVEGVTERDA
+775 GKFTDAIEGVTERDA

-805 LSQELVKELTNTA
+805 LTKELIDEISGKSEAAEAAKDIAEKAIAQIQQEAVTRGTQIKELKKVDTQQAQLITTA
-818 ETARTAIAGITSE
+818 TAKAESALSGITAVQQAQANSDKANAQQISALTARIDGAEATVTQMSSTVAGLNGKVSSMHTIRTQAINGGKTAIAGIS
-831 TQARI
+831 
-836 ATLNAEAN
+836 
-844 NRAKAIREEGL
+844 
-855 KLTQKIE
+855 
-862 AESRKATV
+862 
-870 ALQEEVKARGTAIN
+870 
-884 KLEQADKQ
+884 
-892 QAKAI
+892 
-897 EQVTAKANSALSG
+897 
-910 IEVERKA
+910 
-917 RAAADNAESKARE
+917 
-930 ILTAKIGQH
+930 
-939 ESSINQINQT
+939 
-949 IVRDRETSA
+949 
-958 QQVATLESA
+958 
-967 VRNIRVG
+967 
-974 GRNYLLDSSFKNGK
+974 
-988 WYKSQG
+988 
-994 SGSKATIDVDNG
+994 
-1006 VLTISSDNATW
+1006 
-1017 KQYQIKG
+1017 
-1024 YAHKGGLNELVDS
+1024 
-1037 TTVTISFEVMTP
+1037 
-1049 DDNTGGGI
+1049 
-1057 KYWMNLRADRI
+1057 
-1068 DNTHGGSTNPIVIN
+1068 
-1082 QTAAPSKW
+1082 
-1090 SRVSITGVATQPT
+1090 
-1103 NFRGWRFL
+1103 
-1111 LGVSTPGTVKFRN
+1111 
-1124 PKLEVGNV
+1124 
-1132 ATDWTLAPEDL
+1132 
-1143 DQSELINAKFVD
+1143 
-1155 IRQVVTSETEAR
+1155 
-1167 TVWQNNA
+1167 
-1174 ISRINGVE
+1174 
-1182 SNIANIQRSVTT
+1182 
-1194 ATQSISEVNQHLNAK
+1194 
-1209 IDGISVGGRNLLLGT
+1209 
-1224 AIGLS
+1224 
-1229 GNGAKNYQNK
+1229 
-1239 TYNVTSN
+1239 
-1246 IDVSTL
+1246 
-1252 KTITLSCSVLTKG
+1252 
-1265 IKAGNGE
+1265 
-1272 YHFRAGAEV
+1272 
-1281 QLFYADGTNG
+1281 
-1291 WLSAYCND
+1291 
-1299 VADFNGRISKTLT
+1299 
-1312 LSKPLSKLTY
+1312 
-1322 NKVQVRNIAEGEYK
+1322 
-1336 VDGIKLEVGNVAT
+1336 
-1349 DWTPAPEDVDSAIGD
+1349 
-1364 LSADLNHY
+1364 
-1372 KSAQATK
+1372 
-1379 DQATSMQLTTLTAR
+1379 
-1393 MANAESGISKVEKA
+1393 
-1407 VSDAK
+1407 
-1412 SSTATQLNQLSAEF
+1412 
-1426 RKAKTDLD
+1426 
-1434 AKIEDEKTA
+1434 
-1443 RANADRAEAEKN
+1443 
-1455 ATMTSRVANAESK
+1455 
-1468 ISQVSKTVAD
+1468 
-1478 VSGKLSSTHTIKTQ
+1478 
-1492 VVGGGRMAIAGIAL
+1492 L
-1506 GASSDGKTAESSVI
+1506 GANENESSVI

-1531 ATDGTVK
+1531 ATDGTVR
-1538 NVFTVSNNQLVLS
+1538 NVFTVANNQLALS
-1551 GDLLADGSIIGRHI
+1551 GDLIADGTILGQHI
-1565 QANQE
+1565 KSNQT
-1570 IRSPLISG
+1570 IQSPVINGGSLNINNRFIVNGSG
-1578 GEIDISGNDGIL
+1578 GVTIRANSGNVGMVITNDRIDVYDESGNL
-1590 RVGRTGNFLV
+1590 RV
-1600 RASSQNR
+1600 
-1607 GLVIN
+1607 
-1612 NDQIIVYDDRGNVRV
+1612 
-1627 KIGRL
+1627 RLGKLS

>member
-16 PEFGRSKQA
+16 PESGRSKQA

-201 IIEMRLA
+201 IIETRLA

-241 PSNYNPETRAYNGT
+241 PSNYNPETRAYNGI

-427 FGCTSRGQAYR
+427 FGCTSCGQAYR

-488 SVANK
+488 SVTDK

-498 REVPFKS
+498 REVPFKT
-505 GEQFLYYNQDA
+505 GEQFLYYNQNA

-651 VYDDLTNTNI
+651 AYDDLTNTNI
-661 SFTGLPDGDYT
+661 AFTGLPDGDYT

-679 GVGQLSEPVT
+679 GAGQLSEPVT
-689 KSFSVNFTIAELVT
+689 KSFSVNFTISELVT

-714 RNPIFANTNAAIE
+714 RNPVFANPNSAIE
-727 IWVSKDNNF
+727 IWVSQDDNF
-736 ANARKLITLAYPT
+736 QHARKLVTLAYPT

-758 AAETYYFWARMV
+758 VSETYYFWARMV

-805 LSQELVKELTNTA
+805 LTQELINEISGKSEAA
-818 ETARTAIAGITSE
+818 EAAKDIAERAIAQI
-831 TQARI
+831 QQ
-836 ATLNAEAN
+836 EAV
-844 NRAKAIREEGL
+844 
-855 KLTQKIE
+855 T
-862 AESRKATV
+862 
-870 ALQEEVKARGTAIN
+870 RGTQISEL
-884 KLEQADKQ
+884 KTVDEQ
-892 QAKAI
+892 QAQRITTA
-897 EQVTAKANSALSG
+897 TAKAESALSG
-910 IEVERKA
+910 ITAEQKA
-917 RAAADNAESKARE
+917 RADGDKAE
-930 ILTAKIGQH
+930 
-939 ESSINQINQT
+939 
-949 IVRDRETSA
+949 
-958 QQVATLESA
+958 
-967 VRNIRVG
+967 
-974 GRNYLLDSSFKNGK
+974 
-988 WYKSQG
+988 
-994 SGSKATIDVDNG
+994 
-1006 VLTISSDNATW
+1006 
-1017 KQYQIKG
+1017 
-1024 YAHKGGLNELVDS
+1024 
-1037 TTVTISFEVMTP
+1037 
-1049 DDNTGGGI
+1049 
-1057 KYWMNLRADRI
+1057 
-1068 DNTHGGSTNPIVIN
+1068 
-1082 QTAAPSKW
+1082 
-1090 SRVSITGVATQPT
+1090 
-1103 NFRGWRFL
+1103 
-1111 LGVSTPGTVKFRN
+1111 
-1124 PKLEVGNV
+1124 
-1132 ATDWTLAPEDL
+1132 
-1143 DQSELINAKFVD
+1143 
-1155 IRQVVTSETEAR
+1155 
-1167 TVWQNNA
+1167 
-1174 ISRINGVE
+1174 
-1182 SNIANIQRSVTT
+1182 
-1194 ATQSISEVNQHLNAK
+1194 
-1209 IDGISVGGRNLLLGT
+1209 
-1224 AIGLS
+1224 
-1229 GNGAKNYQNK
+1229 
-1239 TYNVTSN
+1239 
-1246 IDVSTL
+1246 
-1252 KTITLSCSVLTKG
+1252 
-1265 IKAGNGE
+1265 
-1272 YHFRAGAEV
+1272 
-1281 QLFYADGTNG
+1281 
-1291 WLSAYCND
+1291 
-1299 VADFNGRISKTLT
+1299 
-1312 LSKPLSKLTY
+1312 
-1322 NKVQVRNIAEGEYK
+1322 
-1336 VDGIKLEVGNVAT
+1336 
-1349 DWTPAPEDVDSAIGD
+1349 
-1364 LSADLNHY
+1364 
-1372 KSAQATK
+1372 AQAR
-1379 DQATSMQLTTLTAR
+1379 QALA
-1393 MANAESGISKVEKA
+1393 G
-1407 VSDAK
+1407 
-1412 SSTATQLNQLSAEF
+1412 
-1426 RKAKTDLD
+1426 
-1434 AKIEDEKTA
+1434 
-1443 RANADRAEAEKN
+1443 
-1455 ATMTSRVANAESK
+1455 RVANAEGSIANIRTAKADKSEVASIAQQSLRATWQADAQAKADKAKTDAVAQSK
-1468 ISQVSKTVAD
+1468 AEIDVVSRTVAG
-1478 VSGKLSSTHTIKTQ
+1478 VNNKLSATHTIKTQ
-1492 VVGGGRMAIAGIAL
+1492 VVGGGRTAIAGIAL

-1526 GVVKS
+1526 GVVKN
-1531 ATDGTVK
+1531 AADGTVQ
-1538 NVFTVSNNQLVLS
+1538 NVFTIADGNTALS
-1551 GDLLADGSIIGRHI
+1551 GNIAVKGDVLGSRFI
-1565 QANQE
+1565 
-1570 IRSPLISG
+1570 G
-1578 GEIDISGNDGIL
+1578 GEIDISGKDGVL
-1590 RVGRTGNFLV
+1590 KVGRTGSFLM
-1600 RASSQNR
+1600 RASNQNR
-1607 GLVIN
+1607 GLVMN
-1612 NDQIIVYDDRGNVRV
+1612 NDQIIVYDERGVVRV
-1627 KIGRL
+1627 KIGRLL

>member
-16 PEFGRSKQA
+16 PESGRSKQA

-95 VRKNTPLTRTVSDGK
+95 VRKNTPLTRTVSDSK

-133 GASVTMNITIGQRV
+133 GTSVTMNITIGQRV

-201 IIEMRLA
+201 IIETRLA

-241 PSNYNPETRAYNGT
+241 PSNYNPETRAYNGI

-402 EKDVICVSDDDL
+402 EKEVICVSDDDL

-478 AGTQLGGRVL
+478 TGTQLGGRVL

-498 REVPFKS
+498 REVPFKA

-534 DKAPT
+534 DKEPT

-586 VDSGAHFEPVS
+586 VDSGAHFERMS

-661 SFTGLPDGDYT
+661 AFTGLPDGDYT

-689 KSFSVNFTIAELVT
+689 KSFSVSFTIAELVT

-727 IWVSKDNNF
+727 IWVSQDDNF
-736 ANARKLITLAYPT
+736 QHARKLVTLAYPT

-775 GKFTDAVEGVTERDA
+775 GKFTAAVMGVTERDA

-798 GQINKSA
+798 GQISKSA
-805 LSQELVKELTNTA
+805 LTQELVGELTGTSQAANIAKNIAGNAVAKVLAEAQTRSTQINELKQVDERQAQAIRTVTVKADNALSDIVAEQKARADGDKANTEKITA
-818 ETARTAIAGITSE
+818 VTARVGSAESTLTHLQSTKASKTEVAGIAQS
-831 TQARI
+831 
-836 ATLNAEAN
+836 
-844 NRAKAIREEGL
+844 
-855 KLTQKIE
+855 
-862 AESRKATV
+862 
-870 ALQEEVKARGTAIN
+870 ALQSTWRADAKSAVDSASITLANADQALGQRIDSITSSLGDARAQISAVN
-884 KLEQADKQ
+884 QAV
-892 QAKAI
+892 AN
-897 EQVTAKANSALSG
+897 ANSALGQRIDTVSASLSNTDNLCFNPSMINDTSG
-910 IEVERKA
+910 WSGMRREFVDGLWSGLAYERDSLYSEPFPVRPGERFYVSMNSKNKDATYPIGIGLQMFRRDGSLFWPLACRREVNSSSTNWEKIDGYLTIPDNENIVSA
-917 RAAADNAESKARE
+917 RLW
-930 ILTAKIGQH
+930 I
-939 ESSINQINQT
+939 QIDKPWL
-949 IVRDRETSA
+949 VHHPGYWY
-958 QQVATLESA
+958 
-967 VRNIRVG
+967 VRNITFYRFTSLATE
-974 GRNYLLDSSFKNGK
+974 RAIDDA
-988 WYKSQG
+988 
-994 SGSKATIDVDNG
+994 KAQ
-1006 VLTISSDNATW
+1006 ISAVS
-1017 KQYQIKG
+1017 
-1024 YAHKGGLNELVDS
+1024 
-1037 TTVTISFEVMTP
+1037 
-1049 DDNTGGGI
+1049 
-1057 KYWMNLRADRI
+1057 RA
-1068 DNTHGGSTNPIVIN
+1068 
-1082 QTAAPSKW
+1082 
-1090 SRVSITGVATQPT
+1090 
-1103 NFRGWRFL
+1103 
-1111 LGVSTPGTVKFRN
+1111 
-1124 PKLEVGNV
+1124 
-1132 ATDWTLAPEDL
+1132 
-1143 DQSELINAKFVD
+1143 
-1155 IRQVVTSETEAR
+1155 
-1167 TVWQNNA
+1167 
-1174 ISRINGVE
+1174 
-1182 SNIANIQRSVTT
+1182 
-1194 ATQSISEVNQHLNAK
+1194 
-1209 IDGISVGGRNLLLGT
+1209 
-1224 AIGLS
+1224 
-1229 GNGAKNYQNK
+1229 
-1239 TYNVTSN
+1239 
-1246 IDVSTL
+1246 
-1252 KTITLSCSVLTKG
+1252 
-1265 IKAGNGE
+1265 
-1272 YHFRAGAEV
+1272 
-1281 QLFYADGTNG
+1281 
-1291 WLSAYCND
+1291 
-1299 VADFNGRISKTLT
+1299 
-1312 LSKPLSKLTY
+1312 
-1322 NKVQVRNIAEGEYK
+1322 IAET
-1336 VDGIKLEVGNVAT
+1336 N
-1349 DWTPAPEDVDSAIGD
+1349 
-1364 LSADLNHY
+1364 
-1372 KSAQATK
+1372 
-1379 DQATSMQLTTLTAR
+1379 
-1393 MANAESGISKVEKA
+1393 
-1407 VSDAK
+1407 
-1412 SSTATQLNQLSAEF
+1412 
-1426 RKAKTDLD
+1426 
-1434 AKIEDEKTA
+1434 
-1443 RANADRAEAEKN
+1443 
-1455 ATMTSRVANAESK
+1455 
-1468 ISQVSKTVAD
+1468 
-1478 VSGKLSSTHTIKTQ
+1478 GKLSATHTIKTQ
-1492 VVGGGRMAIAGIAL
+1492 VVAGGRTAIAGIAL
-1506 GASSDGKTAESSVI
+1506 GASSDGRTAESSVI

-1526 GVVKS
+1526 GVVKD
-1531 ATDGTVK
+1531 AGDGQVK
-1538 NVFTVSNNQLVLS
+1538 PIFSIVNGSTALS
-1551 GDLLADGSIIGRHI
+1551 GDLIADGTIVGRHI
-1565 QANQE
+1565 RANAE
-1570 IRSPLISG
+1570 LSAPNIKGGTITGNTINGTTVNGGTINGATVSG
-1578 GEIDISGNDGIL
+1578 GVVKGSTIEGGVIKGAKLEAVTGKFSGTLEVNNLVGGNLCEVFVANVNISDIGSENNKVNFCTTTLHINPSPVKRIVFIVNSDVSFIVNANERKSYYYSKTSRSGYPPEIFGLGGGKPKICVTAYAVSDS
-1590 RVGRTGNFLV
+1590 RTIY
-1600 RASSQNR
+1600 Q
-1607 GLVIN
+1607 
-1612 NDQIIVYDDRGNVRV
+1612 
-1627 KIGRL
+1627 

>member
-516 QVTGI
+516 QVIGI

-564 KEESKGKYTITALQ
+564 KEESKGKYTITVLQ

-586 VDSGAHFEPVS
+586 VDNGAHFEPVS

-1132 ATDWTLAPEDL
+1132 ATDWTPAPEDL

>member
-16 PEFGRSKQA
+16 PESGRSKQA

-201 IIEMRLA
+201 IIETRLA

-488 SVANK
+488 SVTDK

-498 REVPFKS
+498 REVPFKA
-505 GEQFLYYNQDA
+505 GEQFLYYNQNA

-534 DKAPT
+534 DKTPT

-586 VDSGAHFEPVS
+586 VDGSASFVPV
-597 FSEVPD
+597 VTTMH
-603 RYRIQNVDVAAT
+603 NGLTKVTNADVVYSA
-615 DDGIRLSFEYFAK
+615 DGIRLTWSVPTTDTLLTYEVRLYRNGKVFKTYLNLKNPEISFE
-628 NESTVKYQIKLYRT
+628 
-642 FDGNRTLYK
+642 
-651 VYDDLTNTNI
+651 
-661 SFTGLPDGDYT
+661 GLPDGSYT

-679 GVGQLSEPVT
+679 QSGQLSDPVTRSFEINLNIPRFVT
-689 KSFSVNFTIAELVT
+689 KSLLFAIELDWDLPKTFIPGFSTEI
-703 VSKLMGIDLNW
+703 W
-714 RNPIFANTNAAIE
+714 RSNTNDISTAVKVA
-727 IWVSKDNNF
+727 
-736 ANARKLITLAYPT
+736 TLPYPQS
-749 NSYSYTGLG
+749 NYVINGVPLSTG
-758 AAETYYFWARMV
+758 YYFYLRGVDKQGNKGEFTEAVFGEADHNPDNLLNALEGKITKSQLGQELINSIKADINNAVGEEAKTRQTA
-770 SKDVA
+770 VA
-775 GKFTDAVEGVTERDA
+775 GALA
-790 TKIVDYIH
+790 
-798 GQINKSA
+798 QIA
-805 LSQELVKELTNTA
+805 A
-818 ETARTAIAGITSE
+818 
-831 TQARI
+831 QA
-836 ATLNAEAN
+836 
-844 NRAKAIREEGL
+844 
-855 KLTQKIE
+855 Q
-862 AESRKATV
+862 SS
-870 ALQEEVKARGTAIN
+870 GTAIKN
-884 KLEQADKQ
+884 LEKADQA
-892 QAKAI
+892 QAETIKT
-897 EQVTAKANSALSG
+897 VTAKAESALSG
-910 IEVERKA
+910 ITAVRQAQAESDKA
-917 RAAADNAESKARE
+917 NAQQINALTAKVGNAES
-930 ILTAKIGQH
+930 
-939 ESSINQINQT
+939 
-949 IVRDRETSA
+949 
-958 QQVATLESA
+958 
-967 VRNIRVG
+967 
-974 GRNYLLDSSFKNGK
+974 
-988 WYKSQG
+988 
-994 SGSKATIDVDNG
+994 
-1006 VLTISSDNATW
+1006 
-1017 KQYQIKG
+1017 
-1024 YAHKGGLNELVDS
+1024 
-1037 TTVTISFEVMTP
+1037 TV
-1049 DDNTGGGI
+1049 
-1057 KYWMNLRADRI
+1057 
-1068 DNTHGGSTNPIVIN
+1068 
-1082 QTAAPSKW
+1082 
-1090 SRVSITGVATQPT
+1090 
-1103 NFRGWRFL
+1103 
-1111 LGVSTPGTVKFRN
+1111 
-1124 PKLEVGNV
+1124 
-1132 ATDWTLAPEDL
+1132 
-1143 DQSELINAKFVD
+1143 
-1155 IRQVVTSETEAR
+1155 
-1167 TVWQNNA
+1167 
-1174 ISRINGVE
+1174 
-1182 SNIANIQRSVTT
+1182 
-1194 ATQSISEVNQHLNAK
+1194 
-1209 IDGISVGGRNLLLGT
+1209 
-1224 AIGLS
+1224 
-1229 GNGAKNYQNK
+1229 
-1239 TYNVTSN
+1239 
-1246 IDVSTL
+1246 
-1252 KTITLSCSVLTKG
+1252 
-1265 IKAGNGE
+1265 
-1272 YHFRAGAEV
+1272 
-1281 QLFYADGTNG
+1281 
-1291 WLSAYCND
+1291 
-1299 VADFNGRISKTLT
+1299 
-1312 LSKPLSKLTY
+1312 
-1322 NKVQVRNIAEGEYK
+1322 
-1336 VDGIKLEVGNVAT
+1336 
-1349 DWTPAPEDVDSAIGD
+1349 
-1364 LSADLNHY
+1364 
-1372 KSAQATK
+1372 
-1379 DQATSMQLTTLTAR
+1379 
-1393 MANAESGISKVEKA
+1393 
-1407 VSDAK
+1407 
-1412 SSTATQLNQLSAEF
+1412 
-1426 RKAKTDLD
+1426 
-1434 AKIEDEKTA
+1434 
-1443 RANADRAEAEKN
+1443 
-1455 ATMTSRVANAESK
+1455 
-1468 ISQVSKTVAD
+1468 SQVSSAVAGLNGK
-1478 VSGKLSSTHTIKTQ
+1478 VSSMHTIKTQ
-1492 VVGGGRMAIAGIAL
+1492 AIAGGRTAVAGIAL
-1506 GASSDGKTAESSVI
+1506 GANHEESSVI

-1526 GVVKS
+1526 GIVANANDGNVKPVFS
-1531 ATDGTVK
+1531 VADGQVGIR
-1538 NVFTVSNNQLVLS
+1538 
-1551 GDLLADGSIIGRHI
+1551 GDLVVAGSVTRDKFSAGSGTNLLYNPVFFPDNNGKPFGWRDVQTSYGDFSVGAFRLDHENSGFGNDFFSGIDPNTDRCVNWLNTGTGNNAWAVSIAQDVKLTPGKSYIFSFYGVIHGGKIEYPIYAQSRPGVNSGILPTTNGVIASSGSRNDGYRGFMNMPRYYSKFTAPESGYVRLQISSRGNGVQRLLLMRAMLEECTKYSAEPSPWANAGVSAIHGGSIIADTIRGNHI
-1565 QANQE
+1565 MANQE
-1570 IRSPLISG
+1570 IRAPRITGGVITGNTVNGATVNGGTVNGAVVSG
-1578 GEIDISGNDGIL
+1578 GTVKGAIVEGGVIKGARLEAVTGKFSGTLEVNHLVGGNLCEVFVANIKMTTLGSKNDEVTFYTATIHINPSPVK
-1590 RVGRTGNFLV
+1590 RIVFIVNSDVSF
-1600 RASSQNR
+1600 
-1607 GLVIN
+1607 VIN
-1612 NDQIIVYDDRGNVRV
+1612 ANERKEYYYSKTSRGNHPPEVFDFSGGNP
-1627 KIGRL
+1627 KICVTAYAVSDLRTIYQ

>member
-16 PEFGRSKQA
+16 PESGRSKQA

-80 EGFNTSE
+80 GGFNTSE

-95 VRKNTPLTRTVSDGK
+95 VRKNTPLTRTVSDSK

-201 IIEMRLA
+201 IIETRLA

-241 PSNYNPETRAYNGT
+241 PSNYNPETRAYNGI

-488 SVANK
+488 SVTDK

-498 REVPFKS
+498 REVPFKT

-534 DKAPT
+534 DTEPT

-548 RHGEKVQPQLY
+548 RHGEKAQPQLY

-564 KEESKGKYTITALQ
+564 KEEHNCKYTITAIQ

-586 VDSGAHFEPVS
+586 VDNGAHFEAVS
-597 FSEVPD
+597 FSETPE
-603 RYRIQNVDVAAT
+603 RYRIQNVDVAVT

-642 FDGNRTLYK
+642 FNGNRTLYK
-651 VYDDLTNTNI
+651 VYDDLTSTSI
-661 SFTGLPDGDYT
+661 TFTGLPDGDYI

-679 GVGQLSEPVT
+679 SAGQLSEPVT
-689 KSFSVNFTIAELVT
+689 RTFEINLNIHRFVTKSLLF
-703 VSKLMGIDLNW
+703 
-714 RNPIFANTNAAIE
+714 AIE
-727 IWVSKDNNF
+727 LDWDLPKTATVGNYTEVWRSTTNDISKAVKVATLPHPQNNYVMSGVP
-736 ANARKLITLAYPT
+736 L
-749 NSYSYTGLG
+749 S
-758 AAETYYFWARMV
+758 AEYYFWLRCGD
-770 SKDVA
+770 KNDNK
-775 GKFTDAVEGVTERDA
+775 GEFTAAVFGEADHNPNNLLNAIE
-790 TKIVDYIH
+790 
-798 GQINKSA
+798 GQITQTHLGQELISQLTGASESSKSA
-805 LSQELVKELTNTA
+805 KNMA
-818 ETARTAIAGITSE
+818 ENAVA
-831 TQARI
+831 QV
-836 ATLNAEAN
+836 LNEAQ
-844 NRAKAIREEGL
+844 
-855 KLTQKIE
+855 T
-862 AESRKATV
+862 RKT
-870 ALQEEVKARGTAIN
+870 
-884 KLEQADKQ
+884 
-892 QAKAI
+892 
-897 EQVTAKANSALSG
+897 
-910 IEVERKA
+910 
-917 RAAADNAESKARE
+917 
-930 ILTAKIGQH
+930 
-939 ESSINQINQT
+939 QIN
-949 IVRDRETSA
+949 
-958 QQVATLESA
+958 
-967 VRNIRVG
+967 
-974 GRNYLLDSSFKNGK
+974 
-988 WYKSQG
+988 
-994 SGSKATIDVDNG
+994 
-1006 VLTISSDNATW
+1006 
-1017 KQYQIKG
+1017 
-1024 YAHKGGLNELVDS
+1024 
-1037 TTVTISFEVMTP
+1037 EV
-1049 DDNTGGGI
+1049 
-1057 KYWMNLRADRI
+1057 
-1068 DNTHGGSTNPIVIN
+1068 
-1082 QTAAPSKW
+1082 
-1090 SRVSITGVATQPT
+1090 
-1103 NFRGWRFL
+1103 
-1111 LGVSTPGTVKFRN
+1111 
-1124 PKLEVGNV
+1124 
-1132 ATDWTLAPEDL
+1132 
-1143 DQSELINAKFVD
+1143 NAKFTPINQKLDSKLDGLVKSTLDLTRLDQNKWYPVTFDYIPTVGRSNLIVCQDLYPGLHSPAWATHNSKSFALLCDWTVNGSGWGAIEVD
-1155 IRQVVTSETEAR
+1155 RQVNVFEFSWTQDKKSPILNLGQLTQSSMEYCCLRGGAKYDVFAPKGINVELRTSDYTKNKFGYTQ
-1167 TVWQNNA
+1167 TVNVINNYDDA
-1174 ISRINGVE
+1174 LVPKSELKSLN
-1182 SNIANIQRSVTT
+1182 ANISV
-1194 ATQSISEVNQHLNAK
+1194 
-1209 IDGISVGGRNLLLGT
+1209 
-1224 AIGLS
+1224 
-1229 GNGAKNYQNK
+1229 
-1239 TYNVTSN
+1239 
-1246 IDVSTL
+1246 VS
-1252 KTITLSCSVLTKG
+1252 
-1265 IKAGNGE
+1265 
-1272 YHFRAGAEV
+1272 
-1281 QLFYADGTNG
+1281 
-1291 WLSAYCND
+1291 
-1299 VADFNGRISKTLT
+1299 
-1312 LSKPLSKLTY
+1312 
-1322 NKVQVRNIAEGEYK
+1322 
-1336 VDGIKLEVGNVAT
+1336 
-1349 DWTPAPEDVDSAIGD
+1349 
-1364 LSADLNHY
+1364 
-1372 KSAQATK
+1372 
-1379 DQATSMQLTTLTAR
+1379 
-1393 MANAESGISKVEKA
+1393 KA
-1407 VSDAK
+1407 V
-1412 SSTATQLNQLSAEF
+1412 AE
-1426 RKAKTDLD
+1426 
-1434 AKIEDEKTA
+1434 
-1443 RANADRAEAEKN
+1443 
-1455 ATMTSRVANAESK
+1455 
-1468 ISQVSKTVAD
+1468 
-1478 VSGKLSSTHTIKTQ
+1478 VSGKLSATHTIKTQ
-1492 VVGGGRMAIAGIAL
+1492 VVGGGRTAIAGIAL
-1506 GASSDGKTAESSVI
+1506 GASIDGNTAESSVI

-1526 GVVKS
+1526 GIVADANDGNVRQVFSVANGQVGIRGDLVVAGTVTRDKLS
-1531 ATDGTVK
+1531 SGGGGNLLYNPIFANPTDGLPHGWYRLEKSVPEDKIGERRCFQDPDYGFKKGGYLPGENVLRWHNRPIGNKESLTGIYQNVPVSANKWYMVSAYMGNHNCSNVEIYIDIRTNGGGWGQNLRRSIPK
-1538 NVFTVSNNQLVLS
+1538 NKNFVGINDAERAFIKFKLPPDGVSVDVFFLMH
-1551 GDLLADGSIIGRHI
+1551 DADGSNSNGCWMFVGRPMLEECTEFTTEPSPWQNAGVTEVHGGSIIAHTLT
-1565 QANQE
+1565 ADK
-1570 IRSPLISG
+1570 IRVNSLSSMTSNLGSINAGSLKIGGLNGNFGTLFEVNSNGGFRLISRDAG
-1578 GEIDISGNDGIL
+1578 GGIELSSATRALHIWDGGIEVT
-1590 RVGRTGNFLV
+1590 RVGKLP
-1600 RASSQNR
+1600 
-1607 GLVIN
+1607 
-1612 NDQIIVYDDRGNVRV
+1612 
-1627 KIGRL
+1627 